1 MINGNTL
8 IIILCIIII
17 VLIYIHYKKT
27 ESYTIGSIDFSWRN
41 GMVDGVTKW
50 ILIGEFPSLEGDGTR
65 TITKEYTDPSLLK
78 NYTDVSVNLLKDTVF
93 DYKIST
99 GKVKLTL
106 YYNAK
111 DVNNKIAFKEFTV
124 NKDEITLTKSQL
136 TKVEGPEIKWP
147 NVADNLPEEGWYQI
161 QGRVREKT
169 WNGKNEYLSN
179 TRYIYYVDEN
189 NKLKTAGLMP
199 ERMDENHVPSI
210 QFSCSTLFY
219 LSYKNTTGK
228 DRGKSSAFQ
237 LQTVTGQKID
247 SDALKWCIVGED
259 KSITCSSVSKPEK
272 GVFKLYTEERGE
284 DNSHKNSY
292 PTFKTN
298 IIGKNP
304 GDDDTEGSYC
314 TVGIKM
320 VNNYI
325 KSSRETQKFQ
335 SVCNTSETK
344 DIIEDVNFVKFDIDK
359 IDNSITM
366 DQIYAAQDLL
376 GIKRDY
382 DMHHVNYKVAAKL
395 KDATT
400 QDEKDKINNAKGIL
414 TSIHGFFN
422 GSCNPKTYKTKI
434 AEKIT
439 ADKTRADFENKYSH
453 IVKGKDLPIGL
464 EQLPTF
470 YVHIPPDTKE
480 NQLEYKN
487 QGTKSKI
494 LINEN
499 TLKLSNNKSGTK
511 AGISGSIT
519 FFDNQTFQKKEGKER
534 SVVLVFSTS
543 SDVDMPQTLIDGK
556 LHQIIYPGS
565 FEEGTGIHRVAD
577 RSIWAK
583 GSIGVKEGKI
593 MVDGRMTELVVS
605 KYEWHIMIITQK
617 QTHEGDTYRGEVE
630 NNSRR
635 DATREFR
642 LDNAEDIGNQG
653 QTIIRK
659 RYRRFPEYATK
670 ITLISDKTVSSD
682 TPLFETQEEILEFT
696 TTENHPT
703 LLYPGIPDKISSV
716 TPCIDGMI
724 SSFAYFDVVLTKDE
738 ITYLTDYY
746 KAKKTD
752 SVLSKD
758 AIGESSGDASPTFKE
773 DSSTWTW
780 DNLNKKLKLNT
791 TIQNTDKVDDYSLI
805 ICDMNDN
812 YSASGLGLSWPNYKS
827 NDEIIN
833 ATPVHLLKYRIK
845 ASVNIQ
851 PNESVDIEL
860 VTDKLTMSVGN
871 HKFMAMIVRRRRLEG
886 IGTGTVKDEIL
897 VTRQETMPKVW
908 DFISKSK
915 AIKTNV
921 RNFYSKSGAKY
932 RYEIYA
938 NDNFSRLHK
947 GYSETPKIVIPLIA
961 YLKNDLD
968 EGKLEYGYVRE
979 EYNDRNQPEVDSPVK
994 VPVYNETTKKM
1005 ELSDK
1010 SFSLPDKD
1018 DVPRYTSSDTH
1029 KALIR
1034 YKADKSKF
1042 LNGNKT
1048 GIPNHTLFNT
1058 NGAYPYIDGN
1068 SKVYSYDGYHNF
1080 VWDDVLK
1087 TEPMFTIYSDSK
1099 IGKGIVF
1106 NYLDARFRINV
1117 TVKEILQSDNT
1128 STEIYK
1134 TNYTTFSNSKIP
1146 LPDEYNQTVL
1156 QSYGDDGG
1164 VEETNRR
1171 SDVRHSH
1178 QTMWQS
1184 VNTNLGAARHFWQI
1198 LPFNPKQPK
1207 YTSTTTVGVNTLVFS
1222 GVAWDWGGNEASYN
1236 YDDVYTGSEK
1246 LNSLESPKFETGA
1259 FSYSSLPERRKSET
1273 LYPIND
1279 IGDNPTRPVDRFR
1292 GKRAHE
1298 AFKQG
1303 QYGSSVSISDDI
1315 MVIGA
1320 PNTGKGKRMTLK
1332 VKDGTTNVIEFD
1344 SDGKPKNNI
1353 LTTKEIYE
1361 WENSGAAFIMKRDS
1375 KDGEWYNIDIIRG
1388 GNNGDRTGT
1397 AVSIDKGY
1405 IAITSPGDRDYIS
1418 SRKPGKDVIEWAIEN
1433 VDGITESMFY
1443 SDKKYKTEF
1452 TDAEKESPW
1461 EAIISS
1467 PMRSGGDDALGRRN
1481 VGKKQTIL
1489 FGYKDEN
1496 GRKIYADKFGVRYLD
1511 GDYDE
1516 VIDKDRTDFTDEEKL
1531 GDPWKMAFYGILP
1544 WDMDSMYDQYTD
1556 DKYSGYKNANGDRLW
1571 KHRDGFIRNIDIEG
1585 PPLVIPSGVDTAR
1598 DVYYL
1603 DMRGS
1608 PMVEDVN
1615 GEYVISLE
1623 NLKSEEKRKQILYDF
1638 KRKVVDRYDD
1648 DKTEY
1653 WSSKDVPLESMGSKQ
1668 MADKYESVRTYS
1680 SRGRGSVMFL
1690 RVNKYNEIEYFPD
1703 LVIDEH
1709 RGGKPFYGNGTGGFG
1724 ASVSICVQNDGSVL
1738 AAVGST
1744 RPHGKNNKTAENDV
1758 YIFKKSR
1765 TGKKFVKVKE
1775 LNVPA
1780 SGWNAYNSEFGA
1792 SVSIS
1797 EGKVLIGAPGLN
1809 EGKGAAF
1816 IYYMDPRNSYD
1827 WGTGKMITPKENDVY
1842 DDDYTFS
1849 ISLEKGDRFGAS
1861 VSFSNDVMAIGAPG
1875 KSMSSRSNQKLE
1887 NVGCVYIYDKLKD
1900 TEESKGKWAQ
1910 SFILPHINSRHTP
1923 SLSRYDLAD
1932 GLPSQTGKPGD
1943 DEINVIKTKA
1953 NEYNAEDYSNIKWYT
1968 TNDEEGEWMG
1978 GSNMMFGSSV
1988 SIDDGKLVVGA
1999 PNTMVYNNRSFEE
2012 DEASFTSGR
2021 NNTGRVTTY
2030 SRNAETGQWGID
2042 QRYQDV
2048 LGQAESI
2055 EQKSRFGTSVD
2066 VDSAGNQIAIGVPG
2080 YTPFYNRKENTG
2092 RAMVYSLANRLDRY
2106 REPEE
2111 RHFCHSMVRFVDK
2124 DNTSETAKKY
2134 NESDSPPS
2142 TILKNNDRI
2151 GPIDDEIEYMTI
2163 HSVGYD
2169 GIYKNG
2175 WNRGFNDCENM
2186 MPNTPPPPVPTF
2198 NKKLSV
2204 IVKTVTFKITD
2215 ITNLHESYSIQ
2226 LEREDGT
2233 VLKTQKIGK
2242 EDMKEVDEKGKS
2254 VREWKNGAWRWTTSD
2269 PTYKY
2274 IDSFT
2279 WEITEPSY
2287 KTYNY
2292 VIKLIYTDKASN
2304 TKDIITT
2311 STHTLEIKEV
2321 VGRCLGDIDSHCGIK
2336 YPYGGCQRQ
2345 GILKNAFRDKDL
2357 EYVTVSSKDDD
2368 DNNKYESFKNA
2379 AKALSEN
2386 PEILKKYKQK
2396 IMDVIKEPVKNS
2408 LLNLYRYD
2416 IELDDGTKVKPT
2428 TEMLYDDTGVWQP
2441 DWRYENWHIKEI
2453 YVKPENYMKDGKKYY
2468 YFDLY
2473 FRIGIQYTKRHGSVD
2488 WNDNVC
2494 DAKTD
2499 TGKFVEPDITIT
2511 PAVQLVTFD
2520 IKLRSM
2526 YGSYKVEAK
2535 LKNIANPDPSYTVSF
2550 HNTKGEQ
2557 VASHTFKSSDTEVT
2571 MEWPEQSG
2579 SGTKEYTV
2587 KLNGTTSSTASLFY
2601 CGGGRKSR
2609 VCDL

>member
-27 ESYTIGSIDFSWRN
+27 ESYTIESIDFSWRN
-41 GMVDGVTKW
+41 GKVDGVTKW

-78 NYTDVSVNLLKDTVF
+78 NYTDVSVNLLKDTLF
-93 DYKIST
+93 DYKISS

-111 DVNNKIAFKEFTV
+111 DVNNKIALKEFTV

-147 NVADNLPEEGWYQI
+147 SVADNLPEEGWYQI
-161 QGRVREKT
+161 EGRVRKKT
-169 WNGKNEYLSN
+169 WDGKNELLPK
-179 TRYIYYVDEN
+179 TARYIYYVDEN
-189 NKLKTAGLMP
+189 NKLKTAGLLKNYFGVESNYIP
-199 ERMDENHVPSI
+199 AIKFD
-210 QFSCSTLFY
+210 CSTLFY

-237 LQTVTGQKID
+237 LQTVMGQKID
-247 SDALKWCIVGED
+247 SDALKWCIVDED

-272 GVFKLYTEERGE
+272 GVFKLYTEEKGE
-284 DNSHKNSY
+284 DNSRKNSY

-304 GDDDTEGSYC
+304 DDDDTEGSYC
-314 TVGIKM
+314 TVGI
-320 VNNYI
+320 NPSEYN
-325 KSSRETQKFQ
+325 STGLRQTQKFQ
-335 SVCNTSETK
+335 PVCNTSETK
-344 DIIEDVNFVKFDIDK
+344 DIVEDVKFVKFDIDK

-366 DQIYAAQDLL
+366 DQIYDAQDLL
-376 GIKRDY
+376 GIGRNYNIADVNSKVSALMGERNWTKERNLTTINEAKR
-382 DMHHVNYKVAAKL
+382 
-395 KDATT
+395 
-400 QDEKDKINNAKGIL
+400 IL
-414 TSIHGFFN
+414 TSMHGFFN
-422 GSCNPKTYKTKI
+422 GSCNPKTYRTKI

-439 ADKTRADFENKYSH
+439 EERTRDDFLNKYSH

-464 EQLPTF
+464 AQLPTF
-470 YVHIPPDTKE
+470 YVHIPPATKE

-519 FFDNQTFQKKEGKER
+519 FFANQTFQKKEGKER

-543 SDVDMPQTLIDGK
+543 SDVDMPQTLIHGK
-556 LHQIIYPGS
+556 LNNIFYPGT
-565 FEEGTGIHRVAD
+565 FEEGTGIHRVTD
-577 RSIWAK
+577 RSIWAN

-605 KYEWHIMIITQK
+605 KHEWHIMIITQK
-617 QTHEGDTYRGEVE
+617 QTHKEENFRGEVK
-630 NNSRR
+630 NNPRR

-642 LDNAEDIGNQG
+642 LENAETGTADS
-653 QTIIRK
+653 RK
-659 RYRRFPEYATK
+659 RYKRFPEYATK
-670 ITLISDKTVSSD
+670 VTLISDKTVSSD

-703 LLYPGIPDKISSV
+703 LLYPGIPDKISMI

-752 SVLSKD
+752 SVLPKD
-758 AIGESSGDASPTFKE
+758 AIVESSDDSLPASPTFKE

-791 TIQNTDKVDDYSLI
+791 TIQNTDKADDYSLI

-812 YSASGLGLSWPNYKS
+812 YSADGLGLKWPNYKT

-833 ATPVHLLKYRIK
+833 ATPVHLLKYRVK

-860 VTDKLTMSVGN
+860 VTDKLILSVGN

-886 IGTGTVKDEIL
+886 IGTGKVKDEIL
-897 VTRQETMPKVW
+897 VTRQATMPKVW

-938 NDNFSRLHK
+938 NDNFSQV
-947 GYSETPKIVIPLIA
+947 PNDKIVIPLIA

-968 EGKLEYGYVRE
+968 EGKIEYGYVRE
-979 EYNDRNQPEVDSPVK
+979 EYNDRNQPEVDSPIK

-1018 DVPRYTSSDTH
+1018 DVPRYTSSDTY

-1034 YKADKSKF
+1034 RDENNSKF

-1048 GIPNHTLFNT
+1048 GIPLHTLFNT
-1058 NGAYPYIDGN
+1058 NGAYPYIEGN
-1068 SKVYSYDGYHNF
+1068 SKVYSYNGYHNF
-1080 VWDDVLK
+1080 KWDDVLK

-1134 TNYTTFSNSKIP
+1134 TNYTTFSNSKTP
-1146 LPDEYNQTVL
+1146 LPDVYNQTVL

-1164 VEETNRR
+1164 VAETNRR
-1171 SDVRHSH
+1171 SEVR
-1178 QTMWQS
+1178 QNYTDMWQS
-1184 VNTNLGAARHFWQI
+1184 VNTNLNAARHFWQI

-1222 GVAWDWGGNEASYN
+1222 GVAWDWGDNDSSYS

-1279 IGDNPTRPVDRFR
+1279 IGDNPTRPVDRGKR

-1332 VKDGTTNVIEFD
+1332 VKGGTTNVIEFD
-1344 SDGKPKNNI
+1344 SDGKRKNNI

-1405 IAITSPGDRDYIS
+1405 IAITSPGDRDYIT

-1467 PMRSGGDDALGRRN
+1467 LRGGSGGDDVLGN

-1531 GDPWKMAFYGILP
+1531 GDPWKMDFYGILP

-1603 DMRGS
+1603 DMGGS

-1615 GEYVISLE
+1615 GEYVISFE
-1623 NLKSEEKRKQILYDF
+1623 NLKPEEKQKQILYDF

-1648 DKTEY
+1648 DKTPF
-1653 WSSKDVPLESMGSKQ
+1653 WSSKDVPLESMGSRQ
-1668 MADKYESVRTYS
+1668 IADKYESVRTYS

-1690 RVNKYNEIEYFPD
+1690 HVNKYNEIEYFPD
-1703 LVIDEH
+1703 LVID
-1709 RGGKPFYGNGTGGFG
+1709 GGKPFYGNGTGGFG

-1775 LNVPA
+1775 LSVPA

-1816 IYYMDPRNSYD
+1816 IYYMNPRNSYD

-1875 KSMSSRSNQKLE
+1875 KSISKSNKKLE
-1887 NVGCVYIYDKLKD
+1887 NVGCVYIFDKLKD
-1900 TEESKGKWAQ
+1900 TEESKGKWSQ
-1910 SFILPHINSRHTP
+1910 SFILPHINSQSEPDLT
-1923 SLSRYDLAD
+1923 RYDLYD
-1932 GLPSQTGKPGD
+1932 GLPSQTGKD
-1943 DEINVIKTKA
+1943 DYGVSVIKTKA
-1953 NEYNAEDYSNIKWYT
+1953 NEYNAEDYANVKWGSD
-1968 TNDEEGEWMG
+1968 DEAKWMG

-1999 PNTMVYNNRSFEE
+1999 PNTMVYNNRSF
-2012 DEASFTSGR
+2012 DGNEASFTSGR
-2021 NNTGRVTTY
+2021 NYTGRVTTY
-2030 SRNAETGQWGID
+2030 SRNAETGQWRLD

-2055 EQKSRFGTSVD
+2055 ETKSRFGTSVD

-2092 RAMVYSLANRLDRY
+2092 RAMVYSLANTGRSTSY
-2106 REPEE
+2106 PPVKQY
-2111 RHFCHSMVRFVDK
+2111 CHSMVRFVDK
-2124 DNTSETAKKY
+2124 DNTSETAKQY
-2134 NESDSPPS
+2134 NDSNSPPS
-2142 TILKNNDRI
+2142 TILKNNERI

-2163 HSVGYD
+2163 HAFGRDARLGDV
-2169 GIYKNG
+2169 
-2175 WNRGFNDCENM
+2175 CENV
-2186 MPNTPPPPVPTF
+2186 MPNTQPPPAPTF
-2198 NKKLSV
+2198 TEDVSFLDKK
-2204 IVKTVTFKITD
+2204 VTFKITD
-2215 ITNLHESYSIQ
+2215 ITNANDKYSLQI
-2226 LEREDGT
+2226 EREDGT
-2233 VLKTQKIGK
+2233 VLKTK
-2242 EDMKEVDEKGKS
+2242 ELKVGE
-2254 VREWKNGAWRWTTSD
+2254 T
-2269 PTYKY
+2269 
-2274 IDSFT
+2274 SFT
-2279 WEITEPSY
+2279 WSHEESSLG
-2287 KTYNY
+2287 TYNY
-2292 VIKLIYTDKASN
+2292 VIKLIYKDKVYN
-2304 TKDIITT
+2304 EEDILKT
-2311 STHTLEIKEV
+2311 STHTLEIKSV
-2321 VGRCLGDIDSHCGIK
+2321 KGRCLKDWPRSSNCG
-2336 YPYGGCQRQ
+2336 
-2345 GILKNAFRDKDL
+2345 LKSCVNSTTGRRGRKEELDAAFRDKDKN
-2357 EYVTVSSKDDD
+2357 YYTISSENEDTFDTM
-2368 DNNKYESFKNA
+2368 
-2379 AKALSEN
+2379 AKARN
-2386 PEILKKYKQK
+2386 ALKNDKALLEKYKQK
-2396 IMDVIKEPVKNS
+2396 ILDLVNGVIKTKEFNSEYWGYWGNEKN
-2408 LLNLYRYD
+2408 L
-2416 IELDDGTKVKPT
+2416 T
-2428 TEMLYDDTGVWQP
+2428 TEEIYDDTGDRQP
-2441 DWRYENWHIKEI
+2441 RFRLEDSRITHIL
-2453 YVKPENYMKDGKKYY
+2453 VKPYEVLKTNPQSVGHERYCRVAKSSPMCKPVRNDPRK
-2468 YFDLY
+2468 FFFVLY
-2473 FRIGIQYTKRHGSVD
+2473 FRIKTRASVRHLESD
-2488 WNDNVC
+2488 C
-2494 DAKTD
+2494 DAATWVTQESPEPIIDINTD
-2499 TGKFVEPDITIT
+2499 GKAEEIFRD
-2511 PAVQLVTFD
+2511 D
-2520 IKLRSM
+2520 
-2526 YGSYKVEAK
+2526 
-2535 LKNIANPDPSYTVSF
+2535 DDDD
-2550 HNTKGEQ
+2550 
-2557 VASHTFKSSDTEVT
+2557 SSSL
-2571 MEWPEQSG
+2571 PPPPPPPPPP
-2579 SGTKEYTV
+2579 
-2587 KLNGTTSSTASLFY
+2587 TSS
-2601 CGGGRKSR
+2601 GRGGRGGR
-2609 VCDL
+2609 

>member
-27 ESYTIGSIDFSWRN
+27 ESYTIESIDFSWRN
-41 GMVDGVTKW
+41 GMVDSVTKW

-78 NYTDVSVNLLKDTVF
+78 NYTDVSVNFLKDTVF
-93 DYKIST
+93 DYKISN

-111 DVNNKIAFKEFTV
+111 DVNNKIALKEFTV

-147 NVADNLPEEGWYQI
+147 SVADNLPKEGWYQI
-161 QGRVREKT
+161 EGRVRQK
-169 WNGKNEYLSN
+169 NFINQNEYLSN

-199 ERMDENHVPSI
+199 QRMDENHVPSI

-228 DRGKSSAFQ
+228 DRGKSGAFQ
-237 LQTVTGQKID
+237 LQTVMGQKID

-272 GVFKLYTEERGE
+272 GAFKMYTEERGE
-284 DNSHKNSY
+284 DNSNKNYY

-304 GDDDTEGSYC
+304 DDDDTEGSYC

-344 DIIEDVNFVKFDIDK
+344 DIIEDVTFVKFDIDK

-382 DMHHVNYKVAAKL
+382 DMHHVNYNVAAKL

-439 ADKTRADFENKYSH
+439 ADKTRADFENEYSH

-470 YVHIPPDTKE
+470 YVHIPPATKE

-487 QGTKSKI
+487 QGTNSKI

-519 FFDNQTFQKKEGKER
+519 FFANQTFQKKEGKER

-543 SDVDMPQTLIDGK
+543 SDVDTPQTLIHGK
-556 LHQIIYPGS
+556 LHQIIYPGT
-565 FEEGTGIHRVAD
+565 FEEGTGIHRVTD

-583 GSIGVKEGKI
+583 GSIGVNEGKI

-617 QTHEGDTYRGEVE
+617 QTHEVETFRGEVE
-630 NNSRR
+630 NNLRR

-642 LDNAEDIGNQG
+642 LDNAESIGTGGATFIQ
-653 QTIIRK
+653 R

-703 LLYPGIPDKISSV
+703 LLYPGIPDKISMI

-752 SVLSKD
+752 SVIPKD

-780 DNLNKKLKLNT
+780 DNLNKKLKINT

-812 YSASGLGLSWPNYKS
+812 YSADGLGLTFPRYKS

-833 ATPVHLLKYRIK
+833 ATPVHLLKYRVK

-860 VTDKLTMSVGN
+860 VTDKLTLSVGN

-938 NDNFSRLHK
+938 NDNFSQV
-947 GYSETPKIVIPLIA
+947 PNDKIVIPLIA

-968 EGKLEYGYVRE
+968 EEKLEYGYVRE
-979 EYNDRNQPEVDSPVK
+979 EYNDRNQPEVDSPIK

-1034 YKADKSKF
+1034 YKVDKSKF

-1080 VWDDVLK
+1080 AWDDVLK

-1146 LPDEYNQTVL
+1146 LPDEYDYNVNGNTDEDIAENTRRTEVR
-1156 QSYGDDGG
+1156 QSH
-1164 VEETNRR
+1164 
-1171 SDVRHSH
+1171 SD
-1178 QTMWQS
+1178 MWQS

-1198 LPFNPKQPK
+1198 FPFNPKQPK

-1222 GVAWDWGGNEASYN
+1222 GVAWDWGGNDSSYN

-1279 IGDNPTRPVDRFR
+1279 IGDNPTRPVDRSF
-1292 GKRAHE
+1292 GKKAHE

-1388 GNNGDRTGT
+1388 GNHGDRVGT

-1405 IAITSPGDRDYIS
+1405 IAITSPGDQDHIT

-1467 PMRSGGDDALGRRN
+1467 PKGGSGGDDALSRHN

-1516 VIDKDRTDFTDEEKL
+1516 VIDKDRTNFTDEEKL
-1531 GDPWKMAFYGILP
+1531 GDPWKMTFYGVLP
-1544 WDMDSMYDQYTD
+1544 WDMDSMYSQYD
-1556 DKYSGYKNANGDRLW
+1556 ADKYTGYKNANGDRLW

-1585 PPLVIPSGVDTAR
+1585 PPLVIPSGGQDR

-1603 DMRGS
+1603 DMGGS

-1623 NLKSEEKRKQILYDF
+1623 NLKSEEKQNQILYDF

-1648 DKTEY
+1648 PKTPF
-1653 WSSKDVPLESMGSKQ
+1653 WTSKDVPLESMGSRQ
-1668 MADKYESVRTYS
+1668 IADKYESVRTYS

-1690 RVNKYNEIEYFPD
+1690 HFNKYNEIEYFPD
-1703 LVIDEH
+1703 LVIDEYK
-1709 RGGKPFYGNGTGGFG
+1709 GGKPFYGVGYGGFG
-1724 ASVSICVQNDGSVL
+1724 TSVSICVQNDGSVL

-1744 RPHGKNNKTAENDV
+1744 KPHGHLLSKNVV

-1765 TGKKFVKVKE
+1765 TGKKFAKIKE
-1775 LNVPA
+1775 LKGDA
-1780 SGWNAYNSEFGA
+1780 EFGA

-1816 IYYMDPRNSYD
+1816 IYYMNPRNSHD
-1827 WGTGKMITPKENDVY
+1827 WGSGKMITPKEDDVY

-1849 ISLEKGDRFGAS
+1849 ISLEEGDRFGAS

-1875 KSMSSRSNQKLE
+1875 KSISKSNQKIE

-1910 SFILPHINSRHTP
+1910 SFILPHINSRSGP
-1923 SLSRYDLAD
+1923 ELSRYDTLD
-1932 GLPSQTGKPGD
+1932 GLPSQTGKPGYGGI
-1943 DEINVIKTKA
+1943 EVIKTKK
-1953 NEYNAEDYSNIKWYT
+1953 NEYNTEDYANIKWNIT
-1968 TNDEEGEWMG
+1968 DDEMGEWMG

-1999 PNTMVYNNRSFEE
+1999 PNTMVYNNRSFEGN
-2012 DEASFTSGR
+2012 EASFTSGK
-2021 NNTGRVTTY
+2021 NYTGRVTTY
-2030 SRNAETGQWGID
+2030 SRNAETGQWVLD

-2055 EQKSRFGTSVD
+2055 ETKSRFGTSVD

-2092 RAMVYSLANRLDRY
+2092 RALVYSLANRKDTY
-2106 REPEE
+2106 RDPVVK
-2111 RHFCHSMVRFVDK
+2111 HYCHSMVRFVDK

-2142 TILKNNDRI
+2142 TILKNNERI

-2169 GIYKNG
+2169 AIPNKWGSYSGYK
-2175 WNRGFNDCENM
+2175 DCENM
-2186 MPNTPPPPVPTF
+2186 MPNIRPPPAPTF
-2198 NKKLSV
+2198 TKDVSF
-2204 IVKTVTFKITD
+2204 IVKTVTFKIAD
-2215 ITNLHESYSIQ
+2215 ITNHDESYRIQ
-2226 LEREDGT
+2226 IEREDGT
-2233 VLKTQKIGK
+2233 VLKTQKLGK
-2242 EDMKEVDEKGKS
+2242 KDVKDTKS
-2254 VREWKNGAWRWTTSD
+2254 VVDQKRGWVTENGERVYKNKT
-2269 PTYKY
+2269 TYKDN
-2274 IDSFT
+2274 IFT
-2279 WEITEPSY
+2279 VDHEESSY
-2287 KTYNY
+2287 ETFKY
-2292 VIKLIYTDKASN
+2292 VIKLIYTDINSN
-2304 TKDIITT
+2304 EDILINK
-2311 STHTLEIKEV
+2311 STHTLDLKKV
-2321 VGRCLGDIDSHCGIK
+2321 TGRCLGDIADHCGIK
-2336 YPYGGCQRQ
+2336 YPYGGCHSS
-2345 GILKNAFRDKDL
+2345 GLLKNAFRDEND
-2357 EYVTVSSKDDD
+2357 EYVTISSKDDE
-2368 DNNKYESFKNA
+2368 DNNKYESFENA
-2379 AKALSEN
+2379 SKALSKN

-2396 IMDVIKEPVKNS
+2396 IMDVIEEPVKNS
-2408 LLNLYRYD
+2408 LLNVYRYD
-2416 IELDDGTKVKPT
+2416 ITLDDGTSFKPT
-2428 TEMLYDDTGVWQP
+2428 TELLYDDTGNWQP
-2441 DWRYENWHIKEI
+2441 DWRYDNWHIREI
-2453 YVKPENYMKDGKKYY
+2453 YVKPESYMKYGKKYY

-2473 FRIGIQYTKRHGSVD
+2473 FRIGYQFTKRHGWTDV
-2488 WNDNVC
+2488 NDRVC
-2494 DAKTD
+2494 DAEKE
-2499 TGKFVEPDITIT
+2499 TGKFVEPDIKIT
-2511 PAVQLVTFD
+2511 SALKLVTFD
-2520 IKLRSM
+2520 IKLRSL
-2526 YGSYKVEAK
+2526 YGSYKVEAT
-2535 LKNIANPDPSYTVSF
+2535 LKNIVDPDPYYTVSF
-2550 HNTKGEQ
+2550 HKSTGEQ
-2557 VASHTFKSSDTEVT
+2557 VASHTFKSSDTEVK
-2571 MEWPEQSG
+2571 MEWPESG
-2579 SGTKEYTV
+2579 SRTKEYTV
-2587 KLNGTTSSTASLFY
+2587 KLNGTTSSTESLYY

-2609 VCDL
+2609 LCDL

>member
-27 ESYTIGSIDFSWRN
+27 ESYTIDSIDFSWRN

-93 DYKIST
+93 DYKISN

-111 DVNNKIAFKEFTV
+111 DVNNKIAVKEFTV

-147 NVADNLPEEGWYQI
+147 SVADNLPEEGWYQI
-161 QGRVREKT
+161 QGRVRQK
-169 WNGKNEYLSN
+169 NFINKNEYLTN

-199 ERMDENHVPSI
+199 QRMDENHVPSI

-237 LQTVTGQKID
+237 LQTVMGQKID

-272 GVFKLYTEERGE
+272 GAFKLYTEERGE
-284 DNSHKNSY
+284 DNSSKNYY

-304 GDDDTEGSYC
+304 DDDDTEGSYC

-344 DIIEDVNFVKFDIDK
+344 DIIEDVKFVKFDIDK
-359 IDNSITM
+359 LDNSITM

-382 DMHHVNYKVAAKL
+382 DMHDVNYKVAAKL

-400 QDEKDKINNAKGIL
+400 QDEKHKINNAKGIL

-470 YVHIPPDTKE
+470 YVHIPPATKE

-487 QGTKSKI
+487 QGTNSKI

-543 SDVDMPQTLIDGK
+543 SDVDTPQTLIHGK
-556 LHQIIYPGS
+556 LHQIIYPGT
-565 FEEGTGIHRVAD
+565 FEEGTGIHRATD

-617 QTHEGDTYRGEVE
+617 QTHEVDTFRGEVK
-630 NNSRR
+630 NNPRR

-642 LDNAEDIGNQG
+642 LDDAESIGPG
-653 QTIIRK
+653 GVTIIQR

-703 LLYPGIPDKISSV
+703 LLYPGIPDKISMI

-738 ITYLTDYY
+738 ITYLMDYY

-758 AIGESSGDASPTFKE
+758 AIVESSGDASPTFKE

-860 VTDKLTMSVGN
+860 VTDKLILSVGN

-915 AIKTNV
+915 AITTNV

-938 NDNFSRLHK
+938 NDNFSQV
-947 GYSETPKIVIPLIA
+947 PNDKIVIPLIA

-1029 KALIR
+1029 KRLIR

-1068 SKVYSYDGYHNF
+1068 SEVYSYDGYHNF

-1134 TNYTTFSNSKIP
+1134 TNYTTLSNSKIP
-1146 LPDEYNQTVL
+1146 LPDEYDYDVIDNI
-1156 QSYGDDGG
+1156 
-1164 VEETNRR
+1164 EETNRR
-1171 SDVRHSH
+1171 IEVRHSH

-1222 GVAWDWGGNEASYN
+1222 GVAWDWENNEASYN

-1246 LNSLESPKFETGA
+1246 LNSLESPKFETSA

-1279 IGDNPTRPVDRFR
+1279 IGDNPTRPVDRGKR

-1344 SDGKPKNNI
+1344 SDGKRKNNI

-1388 GNNGDRTGT
+1388 GNHGDRIGT

-1405 IAITSPGDRDYIS
+1405 IAITSPGDEDYIT

-1467 PMRSGGDDALGRRN
+1467 LRGSGGDDAFSRQN
-1481 VGKKQTIL
+1481 IGKKQTIL

-1516 VIDKDRTDFTDEEKL
+1516 VIDKDRTNFTDEEKL
-1531 GDPWKMAFYGILP
+1531 GDPWKMAFYGVLP

-1603 DMRGS
+1603 DMGGS

-1615 GEYVISLE
+1615 GEYVISFE
-1623 NLKSEEKRKQILYDF
+1623 NLKSEEKQNQILYDF

-1648 DKTEY
+1648 DKTEF

-1668 MADKYESVRTYS
+1668 IADKYKSVRTYS

-1690 RVNKYNEIEYFPD
+1690 HVNKYNEIEYFPD
-1703 LVIDEH
+1703 LVIDEY
-1709 RGGKPFYGNGTGGFG
+1709 RGGKPFYGNGNGGFG

-1744 RPHGKNNKTAENDV
+1744 RPHGKNNKTVENDV

-1775 LNVPA
+1775 LSVPA

-1849 ISLEKGDRFGAS
+1849 ISLEEGDRFGAS

-1875 KSMSSRSNQKLE
+1875 KSISKYPKPYSQKLE
-1887 NVGCVYIYDKLKD
+1887 NVGCVYIFDKLKD

-1910 SFILPHINSRHTP
+1910 SFILPFINSRHTP
-1923 SLSRYDLAD
+1923 ELGRYDLED
-1932 GLPSQTGKPGD
+1932 GLPSQTGKPGYD
-1943 DEINVIKTKA
+1943 RRTVIKTKA
-1953 NEYNAEDYSNIKWYT
+1953 NEYNAEDYANVKWGGGD
-1968 TNDEEGEWMG
+1968 DEDRWMG

-1999 PNTMVYNNRSFEE
+1999 PNTMVYNNRSFEG

-2021 NNTGRVTTY
+2021 NYTGRVTTY
-2030 SRNAETGQWGID
+2030 SRNAETGRWRLD
-2042 QRYQDV
+2042 QMYQDV

-2055 EQKSRFGTSVD
+2055 ETKSRFGTSVD

-2092 RAMVYSLANRLDRY
+2092 RAMVYSLANTNRRTSDPPVKQY
-2106 REPEE
+2106 
-2111 RHFCHSMVRFVDK
+2111 CHSMVRFVDK
-2124 DNTSETAKKY
+2124 DNTSETAKQY
-2134 NESDSPPS
+2134 NDSNSPPS
-2142 TILKNNDRI
+2142 TILKNNERI

-2163 HSVGYD
+2163 HAFGRD
-2169 GIYKNG
+2169 GI
-2175 WNRGFNDCENM
+2175 RGDVCENV
-2186 MPNTPPPPVPTF
+2186 MPNTQPPLAPTF
-2198 NKKLSV
+2198 TKDVSF
-2204 IVKTVTFKITD
+2204 IIKTVTFKITD
-2215 ITNLHESYSIQ
+2215 ITNANDKYSLQI
-2226 LEREDGT
+2226 ERGDGT
-2233 VLKTQKIGK
+2233 VLKTK
-2242 EDMKEVDEKGKS
+2242 ELKVGE
-2254 VREWKNGAWRWTTSD
+2254 T
-2269 PTYKY
+2269 
-2274 IDSFT
+2274 SFT
-2279 WEITEPSY
+2279 WSHEESSFG
-2287 KTYNY
+2287 TYNY
-2292 VIKLIYTDKASN
+2292 VIKLIYKDKDY
-2304 TKDIITT
+2304 KEEDISKT
-2311 STHTLEIKEV
+2311 STHTLELKHV
-2321 VGRCLGDIDSHCGIK
+2321 TGRCLVDDIAVHCGIK
-2336 YPYGGCQRQ
+2336 YPYGGCHSS
-2345 GILKNAFRDKDL
+2345 GLLKSAFRDEND
-2357 EYVTVSSKDDD
+2357 EYVTVSSKDDK
-2368 DNNKYESFKNA
+2368 DNNKYESFDDA
-2379 AKALSEN
+2379 AKALNKN

-2396 IMDVIKEPVKNS
+2396 IMDVIEEPVKNS
-2408 LLNLYRYD
+2408 LLNVYRYD
-2416 IELDDGTKVKPT
+2416 IKRDDGTSFKPT
-2428 TEMLYDDTGVWQP
+2428 VEILYDDTGDWQP
-2441 DWRYENWHIKEI
+2441 DWRYDNWHIREI

-2473 FRIGIQYTKRHGSVD
+2473 FRIGYQFTKRHGYVD
-2488 WNDNVC
+2488 ANDRVC
-2494 DAKTD
+2494 DASKETK
-2499 TGKFVEPDITIT
+2499 KFVEPDIKIT
-2511 PAVQLVTFD
+2511 KALKPVTFD
-2520 IKLRSM
+2520 IKLRSL
-2526 YGSYKVEAK
+2526 YGKYKVEAT
-2535 LKNIANPDPSYTVSF
+2535 LKNIVDPDPYYTVSF
-2550 HNTKGEQ
+2550 HNKKGEQ

-2571 MEWPEQSG
+2571 MEWPESRN
-2579 SGTKEYTV
+2579 GTREYTV
-2587 KLNGTTSSTASLFY
+2587 KLNGATHSTESLYY

-2609 VCDL
+2609 LCDL

>member
-27 ESYTIGSIDFSWRN
+27 ESYTIDSIDFSWRN
-41 GMVDGVTKW
+41 GKVDGVTKW

-78 NYTDVSVNLLKDTVF
+78 NYTDVSVNLLKDTLF
-93 DYKIST
+93 DYKISS

-111 DVNNKIAFKEFTV
+111 DVNNKIALKEFTV

-147 NVADNLPEEGWYQI
+147 SVADNLPEEGWYQI
-161 QGRVREKT
+161 EGRVRKKT
-169 WNGKNEYLSN
+169 WDGKNELLPK
-179 TRYIYYVDEN
+179 TARYIYYVDEN
-189 NKLKTAGLMP
+189 NKLKTAGLLKNYFGVESNYIP
-199 ERMDENHVPSI
+199 AIKFD
-210 QFSCSTLFY
+210 CSTLFY

-237 LQTVTGQKID
+237 LQTVMGQKID
-247 SDALKWCIVGED
+247 SDALKWCIVDED

-272 GVFKLYTEERGE
+272 GVFKLYTEEKGE
-284 DNSHKNSY
+284 DNSRKNSY

-304 GDDDTEGSYC
+304 DDDDTEGSYC
-314 TVGIKM
+314 TVGINPSEY
-320 VNNYI
+320 NNTGL
-325 KSSRETQKFQ
+325 RQTQKFQ
-335 SVCNTSETK
+335 PVCNTSETK
-344 DIIEDVNFVKFDIDK
+344 DIVEDVKFVKFDIDK

-366 DQIYAAQDLL
+366 DQIYDAQDLL
-376 GIKRDY
+376 GIGRNYNIADVNSKVSALMGERNWTKERNLTTINEAKR
-382 DMHHVNYKVAAKL
+382 
-395 KDATT
+395 
-400 QDEKDKINNAKGIL
+400 IL
-414 TSIHGFFN
+414 TSMHGFFN
-422 GSCNPKTYKTKI
+422 GSCNPKTYRTKI

-439 ADKTRADFENKYSH
+439 EERTRDDFLNKYSH

-464 EQLPTF
+464 AQLPTF
-470 YVHIPPDTKE
+470 YVHIPPATKE

-519 FFDNQTFQKKEGKER
+519 FFANQTFQKKEGKER

-543 SDVDMPQTLIDGK
+543 SDVDMPQTLIHGK
-556 LHQIIYPGS
+556 LNNIFYPGT
-565 FEEGTGIHRVAD
+565 FEEGTGIHRVTD
-577 RSIWAK
+577 RSIWAN

-605 KYEWHIMIITQK
+605 KHEWHIMIITQK
-617 QTHEGDTYRGEVE
+617 QTHKEENFRGEVK
-630 NNSRR
+630 NNPRR

-642 LDNAEDIGNQG
+642 LENAETGTADS
-653 QTIIRK
+653 RK
-659 RYRRFPEYATK
+659 RYKRFPEYATK
-670 ITLISDKTVSSD
+670 VTLISDKTVSSD

-703 LLYPGIPDKISSV
+703 LLYPGIPDKISMI

-752 SVLSKD
+752 SVLPKD
-758 AIGESSGDASPTFKE
+758 AIVESSDDSLPASPTFKE

-791 TIQNTDKVDDYSLI
+791 TIQNTDKADDYSLI

-812 YSASGLGLSWPNYKS
+812 YSADGLGLKWPNYKT

-833 ATPVHLLKYRIK
+833 ATPVHLLKYRVK

-860 VTDKLTMSVGN
+860 VTDKLILSVGN

-897 VTRQETMPKVW
+897 VTRQEKMPKVW

-938 NDNFSRLHK
+938 NDNFSQV
-947 GYSETPKIVIPLIA
+947 PNDKIVIPLIA

-979 EYNDRNQPEVDSPVK
+979 EYNDRFQPEVDSPVK

-1018 DVPRYTSSDTH
+1018 DVPRYTDSDTY

-1034 YKADKSKF
+1034 RDENNSKF

-1058 NGAYPYIDGN
+1058 NGTYPYIDGN
-1068 SKVYSYDGYHNF
+1068 SEVYSYDGYHNF
-1080 VWDDVLK
+1080 AWDDVLK

-1134 TNYTTFSNSKIP
+1134 TNYTTFSNSKTP
-1146 LPDEYNQTVL
+1146 LPDEYDYNVN
-1156 QSYGDDGG
+1156 GNI
-1164 VEETNRR
+1164 EETNRR
-1171 SDVRHSH
+1171 IEVRQSH

-1222 GVAWDWGGNEASYN
+1222 GVAFDWGDNDSSYN

-1279 IGDNPTRPVDRFR
+1279 IGDNPTRPVDRGKR

-1344 SDGKPKNNI
+1344 SDGKRKNNI

-1467 PMRSGGDDALGRRN
+1467 LRGGSGGDDVLGN

-1531 GDPWKMAFYGILP
+1531 GDPWKMDFYGILP

-1603 DMRGS
+1603 DMGGS

-1615 GEYVISLE
+1615 GEYVISFE
-1623 NLKSEEKRKQILYDF
+1623 NLKPEEKQKQILYDF

-1648 DKTEY
+1648 DKTPF
-1653 WSSKDVPLESMGSKQ
+1653 WSSKDVPLESMGSRQ
-1668 MADKYESVRTYS
+1668 IADKYESVRTYS

-1690 RVNKYNEIEYFPD
+1690 HVNKYNEIEYFPD
-1703 LVIDEH
+1703 LVID
-1709 RGGKPFYGNGTGGFG
+1709 GGKPFYGNGTGGFG
-1724 ASVSICVQNDGSVL
+1724 ASVSICFQNDGSVL

-1744 RPHGKNNKTAENDV
+1744 RPHGKKNKTAENDV

-1775 LNVPA
+1775 LSVPA

-1816 IYYMDPRNSYD
+1816 IYYMNPRNSYD

-1875 KSMSSRSNQKLE
+1875 KSISKSNQKLE
-1887 NVGCVYIYDKLKD
+1887 NVGCVYIFDKLKD
-1900 TEESKGKWAQ
+1900 TEESKGKWSQ
-1910 SFILPHINSRHTP
+1910 SFILPHINSQSEPDLT
-1923 SLSRYDLAD
+1923 RYDLYD
-1932 GLPSQTGKPGD
+1932 GLPSQTGKD
-1943 DEINVIKTKA
+1943 DYGVSVIKTKA
-1953 NEYNAEDYSNIKWYT
+1953 NEYNAEDYANVKWGSD
-1968 TNDEEGEWMG
+1968 DEAKWMG

-1999 PNTMVYNNRSFEE
+1999 PNTMVYNNRSF
-2012 DEASFTSGR
+2012 DGNEASFTSGR
-2021 NNTGRVTTY
+2021 NYTGRVTTY
-2030 SRNAETGQWGID
+2030 SRNAETGQWRLD

-2055 EQKSRFGTSVD
+2055 ETKSRFGTSVD

-2092 RAMVYSLANRLDRY
+2092 RAMVYSLANTGRSTSY
-2106 REPEE
+2106 PPVKQY
-2111 RHFCHSMVRFVDK
+2111 CHSMVRFVDK
-2124 DNTSETAKKY
+2124 DNTSETAKQY
-2134 NESDSPPS
+2134 NDSNSPPS
-2142 TILKNNDRI
+2142 TILKNNERI

-2163 HSVGYD
+2163 HAFGRDARLGDV
-2169 GIYKNG
+2169 
-2175 WNRGFNDCENM
+2175 CENV
-2186 MPNTPPPPVPTF
+2186 MPNTQPPPAPTF
-2198 NKKLSV
+2198 TEDVSFLDKK
-2204 IVKTVTFKITD
+2204 VTFKITD
-2215 ITNLHESYSIQ
+2215 ITNANDKYSLQI
-2226 LEREDGT
+2226 EREDGT
-2233 VLKTQKIGK
+2233 VLKTK
-2242 EDMKEVDEKGKS
+2242 ELKVGE
-2254 VREWKNGAWRWTTSD
+2254 T
-2269 PTYKY
+2269 
-2274 IDSFT
+2274 SFT
-2279 WEITEPSY
+2279 WSHEESSLG
-2287 KTYNY
+2287 TYNY
-2292 VIKLIYTDKASN
+2292 VIKLIYKDKVYN
-2304 TKDIITT
+2304 EEDILKT
-2311 STHTLEIKEV
+2311 STHTLEIKSV
-2321 VGRCLGDIDSHCGIK
+2321 KGRCLKDWPRSSNCG
-2336 YPYGGCQRQ
+2336 
-2345 GILKNAFRDKDL
+2345 LKSCVNSTTGRRGRKEELDAAFRDKDKN
-2357 EYVTVSSKDDD
+2357 YYTISSENEDTFDTM
-2368 DNNKYESFKNA
+2368 
-2379 AKALSEN
+2379 AKARN
-2386 PEILKKYKQK
+2386 ALKNDKALLEKYKQK
-2396 IMDVIKEPVKNS
+2396 ILDLVNGVIKTKEFNSEYWGYWGNEKN
-2408 LLNLYRYD
+2408 L
-2416 IELDDGTKVKPT
+2416 T
-2428 TEMLYDDTGVWQP
+2428 TEEIYDDTGDRQP
-2441 DWRYENWHIKEI
+2441 RFRLEDSRITHIL
-2453 YVKPENYMKDGKKYY
+2453 VKPYEVLKTNPQSVGHERYCRVAKSSPMCKPVRNDPRK
-2468 YFDLY
+2468 FFFVLY
-2473 FRIGIQYTKRHGSVD
+2473 FRIKTRASVRHLESD
-2488 WNDNVC
+2488 C
-2494 DAKTD
+2494 DAATWVTQESPEPIIDINTD
-2499 TGKFVEPDITIT
+2499 GKAEEIFRD
-2511 PAVQLVTFD
+2511 D
-2520 IKLRSM
+2520 
-2526 YGSYKVEAK
+2526 
-2535 LKNIANPDPSYTVSF
+2535 DDDD
-2550 HNTKGEQ
+2550 
-2557 VASHTFKSSDTEVT
+2557 SSSL
-2571 MEWPEQSG
+2571 PPPPPPPPPP
-2579 SGTKEYTV
+2579 
-2587 KLNGTTSSTASLFY
+2587 TSS
-2601 CGGGRKSR
+2601 GRGGRGGR
-2609 VCDL
+2609 

>member
-27 ESYTIGSIDFSWRN
+27 ESYTIDSIDFSWRN

-78 NYTDVSVNLLKDTVF
+78 NYTDVSVNFLKDTVF
-93 DYKIST
+93 DYKISN

-111 DVNNKIAFKEFTV
+111 NVNNKIALKEFTV

-147 NVADNLPEEGWYQI
+147 SVADNLPEEGWYQI
-161 QGRVREKT
+161 EGRT
-169 WNGKNEYLSN
+169 YSTNDQGKNAWLPK
-179 TRYIYYVDEN
+179 TARYIYYVDEN
-189 NKLKTAGLMP
+189 NKLKTAGLSKNYFGVESNYIP
-199 ERMDENHVPSI
+199 AIKFD
-210 QFSCSTLFY
+210 CSTLFY

-237 LQTVTGQKID
+237 LQTVMGQKID
-247 SDALKWCIVGED
+247 SDALKWCIVDED

-272 GVFKLYTEERGE
+272 GVFKLYTEEKGT
-284 DNSHKNSY
+284 KNKVNTLFNYSS
-292 PTFKTN
+292 FKHE

-304 GDDDTEGSYC
+304 DDDDTEGSYC
-314 TVGIKM
+314 TVGI
-320 VNNYI
+320 NPSEDN
-325 KSSRETQKFQ
+325 STGLRQTQKFQ
-335 SVCNTSETK
+335 PVCNTSETK
-344 DIIEDVNFVKFDIDK
+344 NIVEDVKFVKFDIDK

-366 DQIYAAQDLL
+366 DQIYDAQDLL
-376 GIKRDY
+376 GIGRNY
-382 DMHHVNYKVAAKL
+382 DMADVNSKVSALMRERNWTKERNLTTINEAKR
-395 KDATT
+395 
-400 QDEKDKINNAKGIL
+400 IL
-414 TSIHGFFN
+414 TSMHGFFN
-422 GSCNPKTYKTKI
+422 GSCNPKTYRTKI

-439 ADKTRADFENKYSH
+439 EERTRDDFLNKYSH

-464 EQLPTF
+464 AQLPTF
-470 YVHIPPDTKE
+470 YVHIPPATKE

-519 FFDNQTFQKKEGKER
+519 FFANQTFQKKEGKER

-543 SDVDMPQTLIDGK
+543 SDVDTPQTLIHCK
-556 LHQIIYPGS
+556 LHQIIYPGT
-565 FEEGTGIHRVAD
+565 FEEGTGIHRATD

-605 KYEWHIMIITQK
+605 KHEWHIMIITQK
-617 QTHEGDTYRGEVE
+617 QTHEVDTFRGEVE
-630 NNSRR
+630 NNPRR

-642 LDNAEDIGNQG
+642 LDDAESIGPG
-653 QTIIRK
+653 GVTIIKK

-703 LLYPGIPDKISSV
+703 LLYPGIPDKISMI

-752 SVLSKD
+752 SVLPKD
-758 AIGESSGDASPTFKE
+758 AIVESSDDSASPTFKE

-791 TIQNTDKVDDYSLI
+791 TIQNTDKADDYSLI

-812 YSASGLGLSWPNYKS
+812 YSADGLGLSWPRYKS

-833 ATPVHLLKYRIK
+833 ATPVHLLKYRVK

-851 PNESVDIEL
+851 SNESVDIEL
-860 VTDKLTMSVGN
+860 VTDKLILSVGN

-915 AIKTNV
+915 AITTNV

-938 NDNFSRLHK
+938 NDNFSQVPRD
-947 GYSETPKIVIPLIA
+947 KIVIPLIA

-968 EGKLEYGYVRE
+968 EEKLEYGYVRE
-979 EYNDRNQPEVDSPVK
+979 EFNDRNQPEVDSPVK

-1146 LPDEYNQTVL
+1146 LPDEYDYDVIDN
-1156 QSYGDDGG
+1156 

-1171 SDVRHSH
+1171 IDVRHSH

-1279 IGDNPTRPVDRFR
+1279 IGDNPTRPVDRGKR

-1388 GNNGDRTGT
+1388 GNHGDRTGT

-1405 IAITSPGDRDYIS
+1405 IAITSPGDEEYIT

-1467 PMRSGGDDALGRRN
+1467 PVRSGGDDALSRRN
-1481 VGKKQTIL
+1481 IGKKQTIL

-1531 GDPWKMAFYGILP
+1531 GDPWKMAFYGVLP
-1544 WDMDSMYDQYTD
+1544 WDMDNMYDTYRSQYTD
-1556 DKYSGYKNANGDRLW
+1556 DKYTGYKNANGDRLW

-1585 PPLVIPSGVDTAR
+1585 SPLVIPSGVDTAR

-1603 DMRGS
+1603 DMGGS

-1615 GEYVISLE
+1615 GEYVISFE
-1623 NLKSEEKRKQILYDF
+1623 NLKSEEKQKQILYDF

-1648 DKTEY
+1648 DKTQF
-1653 WSSKDVPLESMGSKQ
+1653 WSDKDVPLESMGSKQ
-1668 MADKYESVRTYS
+1668 MADKYESIRTYS
-1680 SRGRGSVMFL
+1680 SRGLGSVMFL
-1690 RVNKYNEIEYFPD
+1690 HVNKYNEIEYFPD

-1738 AAVGST
+1738 AVVGST
-1744 RPHGKNNKTAENDV
+1744 RPHGRNNKTAENDV

-1765 TGKKFVKVKE
+1765 TGKKFVKIKQ
-1775 LNVPA
+1775 LSVPA
-1780 SGWNAYNSEFGA
+1780 SGWNEYNSEFGA

-1875 KSMSSRSNQKLE
+1875 KSISKSNQKLE
-1887 NVGCVYIYDKLKD
+1887 NVGCVYIFDKLKD

-1910 SFILPHINSRHTP
+1910 SFILPHINSLYELELTRFH
-1923 SLSRYDLAD
+1923 LDG
-1932 GLPSQTGKPGD
+1932 GLPSQTGKD
-1943 DEINVIKTKA
+1943 DYGVSVIKTKA
-1953 NEYNAEDYSNIKWYT
+1953 NEYNAEDYANVKWGSG
-1968 TNDEEGEWMG
+1968 DEAKWMG

-1999 PNTMVYNNRSFEE
+1999 PNTMVYNNRSF
-2012 DEASFTSGR
+2012 DGNEASFTSGR
-2021 NNTGRVTTY
+2021 NYTGRVTTY
-2030 SRNAETGQWGID
+2030 SRNAETGQWRLD

-2055 EQKSRFGTSVD
+2055 ETKSRFGTSVD

-2092 RAMVYSLANRLDRY
+2092 RAMVYSLANTGRSSSY
-2106 REPEE
+2106 PPVKQY
-2111 RHFCHSMVRFVDK
+2111 CHSMVRFVDK
-2124 DNTSETAKKY
+2124 DNKSETAKQY
-2134 NESDSPPS
+2134 NDSNSPPS
-2142 TILKNNDRI
+2142 TILKNNERI

-2163 HSVGYD
+2163 HAFGRDARLGDV
-2169 GIYKNG
+2169 
-2175 WNRGFNDCENM
+2175 CENV
-2186 MPNTPPPPVPTF
+2186 MPNTQPPPAPTF
-2198 NKKLSV
+2198 TEDVSFLDKK
-2204 IVKTVTFKITD
+2204 VTFKITD
-2215 ITNLHESYSIQ
+2215 ITNANDKYSLQI
-2226 LEREDGT
+2226 ERGDGT
-2233 VLKTQKIGK
+2233 VLKTK
-2242 EDMKEVDEKGKS
+2242 ELKVGE
-2254 VREWKNGAWRWTTSD
+2254 T
-2269 PTYKY
+2269 
-2274 IDSFT
+2274 SFT
-2279 WEITEPSY
+2279 WSHEESSLG
-2287 KTYNY
+2287 TYNY
-2292 VIKLIYTDKASN
+2292 VIKLIYKDKVYN
-2304 TKDIITT
+2304 EEDILKT
-2311 STHTLEIKEV
+2311 STHPLEIKTIK
-2321 VGRCLGDIDSHCGIK
+2321 GRCLKDSSSSSNCG
-2336 YPYGGCQRQ
+2336 
-2345 GILKNAFRDKDL
+2345 LKSCVNTTTGRRGRKEELDAAFRDKDQN
-2357 EYVTVSSKDDD
+2357 YYKVSSENEDTFDTM
-2368 DNNKYESFKNA
+2368 
-2379 AKALSEN
+2379 AKARN
-2386 PEILKKYKQK
+2386 ALKNDKALLEKYKQK
-2396 IMDVIKEPVKNS
+2396 ILDLVNGVIKTKEFNSEYWGYWGNDKN
-2408 LLNLYRYD
+2408 L
-2416 IELDDGTKVKPT
+2416 T
-2428 TEMLYDDTGVWQP
+2428 TEEIYDDTGDRQP
-2441 DWRYENWHIKEI
+2441 WFRFDDARITHIL
-2453 YVKPENYMKDGKKYY
+2453 VKPYEVLKTNPQSVGIERYCRSNKSSSRCKPVRNDPRK
-2468 YFDLY
+2468 FFFVLY
-2473 FRIGIQYTKRHGSVD
+2473 FRIKTRYSVRHLEGD
-2488 WNDNVC
+2488 C
-2494 DAKTD
+2494 DAATWVTPESPEPIID
-2499 TGKFVEPDITIT
+2499 INIDGKAEEIVRDDDDDDSSSLALP
-2511 PAVQLVTFD
+2511 PPPPPP
-2520 IKLRSM
+2520 RS
-2526 YGSYKVEAK
+2526 
-2535 LKNIANPDPSYTVSF
+2535 
-2550 HNTKGEQ
+2550 
-2557 VASHTFKSSDTEVT
+2557 
-2571 MEWPEQSG
+2571 
-2579 SGTKEYTV
+2579 
-2587 KLNGTTSSTASLFY
+2587 
-2601 CGGGRKSR
+2601 R
-2609 VCDL
+2609 

>member
-27 ESYTIGSIDFSWRN
+27 ESYTIESIDFSWRN
-41 GMVDGVTKW
+41 GKVDGVTKW

-78 NYTDVSVNLLKDTVF
+78 NYTDVSVNLLKDTLF
-93 DYKIST
+93 DYKISS

-111 DVNNKIAFKEFTV
+111 DVNNKIALKEFTV

-147 NVADNLPEEGWYQI
+147 SVADNLPEEGWYQI
-161 QGRVREKT
+161 EGRVRKKT
-169 WNGKNEYLSN
+169 WDGKNELLPK
-179 TRYIYYVDEN
+179 TARYIYYVDEN
-189 NKLKTAGLMP
+189 NKLKTAGLLKNYFGVESNYIP
-199 ERMDENHVPSI
+199 AIKFD
-210 QFSCSTLFY
+210 CSTLFY

-237 LQTVTGQKID
+237 LQTVMGQKID
-247 SDALKWCIVGED
+247 SDALKWCIVDED

-272 GVFKLYTEERGE
+272 GVFKLYTEEKGE
-284 DNSHKNSY
+284 DNSRKNSY

-304 GDDDTEGSYC
+304 DDDDTEGSYC
-314 TVGIKM
+314 TVGI
-320 VNNYI
+320 NPSEYN
-325 KSSRETQKFQ
+325 STGLRQTQKFQ
-335 SVCNTSETK
+335 PVCNTSETK
-344 DIIEDVNFVKFDIDK
+344 DIVEDVKFVKFDIDK

-366 DQIYAAQDLL
+366 DQIYDAQDLL
-376 GIKRDY
+376 GIGRNYNIADVNSKVSALMGERNWTKERNLTTINEAKR
-382 DMHHVNYKVAAKL
+382 
-395 KDATT
+395 
-400 QDEKDKINNAKGIL
+400 IL
-414 TSIHGFFN
+414 TSMHGFFN
-422 GSCNPKTYKTKI
+422 GSCNPKTYRTKI

-439 ADKTRADFENKYSH
+439 EERTRDDFLNKYSH

-464 EQLPTF
+464 AQLPTF
-470 YVHIPPDTKE
+470 YVHIPPATKE

-519 FFDNQTFQKKEGKER
+519 FFANQTFQKKEGKER

-543 SDVDMPQTLIDGK
+543 SDVDMPQTLIHGK
-556 LHQIIYPGS
+556 LNNIFYPGT
-565 FEEGTGIHRVAD
+565 FEEGTGIHRVTD
-577 RSIWAK
+577 RSIWAN

-605 KYEWHIMIITQK
+605 KHEWHIMIITQK
-617 QTHEGDTYRGEVE
+617 QTHKEENFRGEVK
-630 NNSRR
+630 NNPRR

-642 LDNAEDIGNQG
+642 LENAETGTADS
-653 QTIIRK
+653 RK
-659 RYRRFPEYATK
+659 RYKRFPEYATK
-670 ITLISDKTVSSD
+670 VTLISDKTVSSD

-703 LLYPGIPDKISSV
+703 LLYPGIPDKISMI

-752 SVLSKD
+752 SVLPKD
-758 AIGESSGDASPTFKE
+758 AIVESSDDSLPASPTFKE

-791 TIQNTDKVDDYSLI
+791 TIQNTDKADDYSLI

-812 YSASGLGLSWPNYKS
+812 YSADGLGLKWPNYKT

-833 ATPVHLLKYRIK
+833 ATPVHLLKYRVK

-860 VTDKLTMSVGN
+860 VTDKLILSVGN

-886 IGTGTVKDEIL
+886 IGTGKVKDEIL
-897 VTRQETMPKVW
+897 VTRQATMPKVW

-938 NDNFSRLHK
+938 NDNFSQV
-947 GYSETPKIVIPLIA
+947 PNDKIVIPLIA

-968 EGKLEYGYVRE
+968 EGKIEYGYVRE
-979 EYNDRNQPEVDSPVK
+979 EYNDRNQPEVDSPIK

-1018 DVPRYTSSDTH
+1018 DVPRYTDSDTY

-1034 YKADKSKF
+1034 RDENNSKF

-1048 GIPNHTLFNT
+1048 GIPLHTLFNT
-1058 NGAYPYIDGN
+1058 NGAYPYIEGN
-1068 SKVYSYDGYHNF
+1068 SKVYSYNGYHNF
-1080 VWDDVLK
+1080 KWDDVLK

-1134 TNYTTFSNSKIP
+1134 TNYTTFSNSKTP
-1146 LPDEYNQTVL
+1146 LPDVYNQTVL

-1164 VEETNRR
+1164 VAETNRR
-1171 SDVRHSH
+1171 SEVR
-1178 QTMWQS
+1178 QNYTDMWQS
-1184 VNTNLGAARHFWQI
+1184 VNTNLNAARHFWQI

-1222 GVAWDWGGNEASYN
+1222 GVAWDWGDNDSSYS

-1279 IGDNPTRPVDRFR
+1279 IGDNPTRPVDRGKR

-1332 VKDGTTNVIEFD
+1332 VKGGTTNVIEFD
-1344 SDGKPKNNI
+1344 SDGKRKNNI

-1405 IAITSPGDRDYIS
+1405 IAITSPGDRDYIT

-1467 PMRSGGDDALGRRN
+1467 LRGGSGGDDVLGN

-1531 GDPWKMAFYGILP
+1531 GDPWKMDFYGILP

-1603 DMRGS
+1603 DMGGS

-1615 GEYVISLE
+1615 GEYVISFE
-1623 NLKSEEKRKQILYDF
+1623 NLKPEEKQKQILYDF

-1648 DKTEY
+1648 DKTPF
-1653 WSSKDVPLESMGSKQ
+1653 WSSKDVPLESMGSRQ
-1668 MADKYESVRTYS
+1668 IADKYESVRTYS

-1690 RVNKYNEIEYFPD
+1690 HVNKYNEIEYFPD
-1703 LVIDEH
+1703 LVID
-1709 RGGKPFYGNGTGGFG
+1709 GGKPFYGNGTGGFG

-1775 LNVPA
+1775 LSVPA

-1816 IYYMDPRNSYD
+1816 IYYMNPRNSYD

-1875 KSMSSRSNQKLE
+1875 KSISKSNKKLE
-1887 NVGCVYIYDKLKD
+1887 NVGCVYIFDKLKD
-1900 TEESKGKWAQ
+1900 TEESKGKWSQ
-1910 SFILPHINSRHTP
+1910 SFILPHINSQSEPDLT
-1923 SLSRYDLAD
+1923 RYDLYD
-1932 GLPSQTGKPGD
+1932 GLPSQTGKD
-1943 DEINVIKTKA
+1943 DYGVSVIKTKA
-1953 NEYNAEDYSNIKWYT
+1953 NEYNAEDYANVKWGSD
-1968 TNDEEGEWMG
+1968 DEAKWMG

-1999 PNTMVYNNRSFEE
+1999 PNTMVYNNRSF
-2012 DEASFTSGR
+2012 DGNEASFTSGR
-2021 NNTGRVTTY
+2021 NYTGRVTTY
-2030 SRNAETGQWGID
+2030 SRNAETGQWRLD

-2055 EQKSRFGTSVD
+2055 ETKSRFGTSVD

-2092 RAMVYSLANRLDRY
+2092 RAMVYSLANTGRSTSY
-2106 REPEE
+2106 PPVKQY
-2111 RHFCHSMVRFVDK
+2111 CHSMVRFVDK
-2124 DNTSETAKKY
+2124 DNTSETAKQY
-2134 NESDSPPS
+2134 NDSNSPPS
-2142 TILKNNDRI
+2142 TILKNNERI

-2163 HSVGYD
+2163 HAFGRDARLGDV
-2169 GIYKNG
+2169 
-2175 WNRGFNDCENM
+2175 CENV
-2186 MPNTPPPPVPTF
+2186 MPNTQPPPAPTF
-2198 NKKLSV
+2198 TEDVSFLDKK
-2204 IVKTVTFKITD
+2204 VTFKITD
-2215 ITNLHESYSIQ
+2215 ITNANDKYSLQI
-2226 LEREDGT
+2226 EREDGT
-2233 VLKTQKIGK
+2233 VLKTK
-2242 EDMKEVDEKGKS
+2242 ELKVGE
-2254 VREWKNGAWRWTTSD
+2254 T
-2269 PTYKY
+2269 
-2274 IDSFT
+2274 SFT
-2279 WEITEPSY
+2279 WSHEESSLG
-2287 KTYNY
+2287 TYNY
-2292 VIKLIYTDKASN
+2292 VIKLIYKDKVYN
-2304 TKDIITT
+2304 EEDILKT
-2311 STHTLEIKEV
+2311 STHTLEIKSV
-2321 VGRCLGDIDSHCGIK
+2321 KGRCLKDWPRSSNCG
-2336 YPYGGCQRQ
+2336 
-2345 GILKNAFRDKDL
+2345 LKSCVNSTTGRRGRKEELDAAFRDKDKN
-2357 EYVTVSSKDDD
+2357 YYTISSENEDTFDTM
-2368 DNNKYESFKNA
+2368 
-2379 AKALSEN
+2379 AKARN
-2386 PEILKKYKQK
+2386 ALKNDKALLEKYKQK
-2396 IMDVIKEPVKNS
+2396 ILDLVNGVIKTKEFNSEYWGYWGNEKN
-2408 LLNLYRYD
+2408 L
-2416 IELDDGTKVKPT
+2416 T
-2428 TEMLYDDTGVWQP
+2428 TEEIYDDTGDRQP
-2441 DWRYENWHIKEI
+2441 RFRLEDSRITHIL
-2453 YVKPENYMKDGKKYY
+2453 VKPYEVLKTNPQSVGHERYCRVAKSSPMCKPVRNDPRK
-2468 YFDLY
+2468 FFFVLY
-2473 FRIGIQYTKRHGSVD
+2473 FRIKTRASVRHLESD
-2488 WNDNVC
+2488 C
-2494 DAKTD
+2494 DAATWVTQESPEPIIDINTD
-2499 TGKFVEPDITIT
+2499 GKAEEIFRD
-2511 PAVQLVTFD
+2511 D
-2520 IKLRSM
+2520 
-2526 YGSYKVEAK
+2526 
-2535 LKNIANPDPSYTVSF
+2535 DDDD
-2550 HNTKGEQ
+2550 
-2557 VASHTFKSSDTEVT
+2557 SSSL
-2571 MEWPEQSG
+2571 PPPPPPPPPP
-2579 SGTKEYTV
+2579 
-2587 KLNGTTSSTASLFY
+2587 TSS
-2601 CGGGRKSR
+2601 GRGGRGGR
-2609 VCDL
+2609 

>member
-27 ESYTIGSIDFSWRN
+27 ESYTIDSIDFSWRN

-78 NYTDVSVNLLKDTVF
+78 NYTDVSVNFLKDTVF
-93 DYKIST
+93 DYKISN

-111 DVNNKIAFKEFTV
+111 NVNNKIALKEFTV

-147 NVADNLPEEGWYQI
+147 SVADNLPEEGWYQI
-161 QGRVREKT
+161 EGRT
-169 WNGKNEYLSN
+169 YSTNDQGKNAWLPKN
-179 TRYIYYVDEN
+179 ARYIYYVDEN
-189 NKLKTAGLMP
+189 NKLKTAGLTKNYFGVESNYIP
-199 ERMDENHVPSI
+199 AIKFD
-210 QFSCSTLFY
+210 CSTLFY

-237 LQTVTGQKID
+237 LQTVMGQKID
-247 SDALKWCIVGED
+247 SDALKWCIIDED

-272 GVFKLYTEERGE
+272 GVFKLYTEEKGT
-284 DNSHKNSY
+284 KNKVNTLFNYSS
-292 PTFKTN
+292 FKHE

-304 GDDDTEGSYC
+304 DDDDTEGSYC
-314 TVGIKM
+314 TVGI
-320 VNNYI
+320 NPSEYN
-325 KSSRETQKFQ
+325 STGLRQTQKFQ
-335 SVCNTSETK
+335 PVCNTSETK
-344 DIIEDVNFVKFDIDK
+344 DIVEDVKFVKFDIDK

-366 DQIYAAQDLL
+366 DQIYDAQDLL
-376 GIKRDY
+376 GIGRNYDIADVNGKVSALMRERNWTKERNLTTINEAKR
-382 DMHHVNYKVAAKL
+382 
-395 KDATT
+395 
-400 QDEKDKINNAKGIL
+400 IL
-414 TSIHGFFN
+414 TSMHGFFN
-422 GSCNPKTYKTKI
+422 GSCNPKTYRTKI

-439 ADKTRADFENKYSH
+439 EERTRADFLNKYSH

-464 EQLPTF
+464 AQLPTF
-470 YVHIPPDTKE
+470 YVHIPPATKE

-519 FFDNQTFQKKEGKER
+519 FFANQTFQKKEGKER

-543 SDVDMPQTLIDGK
+543 SDVDTPQTLIHGK
-556 LHQIIYPGS
+556 LHQIIYPGT
-565 FEEGTGIHRVAD
+565 FEEGTGIHRATD

-605 KYEWHIMIITQK
+605 KHEWHIMIITQK
-617 QTHEGDTYRGEVE
+617 QTHEGDTYRGEVK
-630 NNSRR
+630 NNPRR

-642 LDNAEDIGNQG
+642 LDDAESIGPG
-653 QTIIRK
+653 GVTIIKK

-703 LLYPGIPDKISSV
+703 LLYPGIPDKISMI

-752 SVLSKD
+752 SVLPKD
-758 AIGESSGDASPTFKE
+758 AIVESSGDSSPTFKE

-791 TIQNTDKVDDYSLI
+791 TIQNTDKADDYSLI

-812 YSASGLGLSWPNYKS
+812 YSAAGLGLKWPNYKS

-860 VTDKLTMSVGN
+860 VTDKLILSVGN

-886 IGTGTVKDEIL
+886 IGTGKVKDEIL

-938 NDNFSRLHK
+938 NDNFSQV
-947 GYSETPKIVIPLIA
+947 PNDKIVIPLIA
-961 YLKNDLD
+961 YLRHDLD

-1029 KALIR
+1029 KRLIR
-1034 YKADKSKF
+1034 YKTDKSKF

-1048 GIPNHTLFNT
+1048 GIPNHSLFNT
-1058 NGAYPYIDGN
+1058 NGVYPYIDGN

-1117 TVKEILQSDNT
+1117 TVNEILQSDNT

-1146 LPDEYNQTVL
+1146 LPDEYDYDVIDNI
-1156 QSYGDDGG
+1156 
-1164 VEETNRR
+1164 EETNRR
-1171 SDVRHSH
+1171 IDVRHSH

-1222 GVAWDWGGNEASYN
+1222 GIAFDWGDNDSSYN

-1279 IGDNPTRPVDRFR
+1279 IGDNPTRPVDRGKR

-1388 GNNGDRTGT
+1388 GNNSDKTGT

-1405 IAITSPGDRDYIS
+1405 IAITSPGDRDYYIS

-1467 PMRSGGDDALGRRN
+1467 PMRSGGGDDAFSRHN

-1544 WDMDSMYDQYTD
+1544 WDMDSMYDQYTHN
-1556 DKYSGYKNANGDRLW
+1556 KYSGYKNANGDRLW

-1603 DMRGS
+1603 DMGGS

-1615 GEYVISLE
+1615 GEYVISFE
-1623 NLKSEEKRKQILYDF
+1623 NLKPEEKQNQILYDF
-1638 KRKVVDRYDD
+1638 KRKVVDRFDD
-1648 DKTEY
+1648 PKTGEMTP
-1653 WSSKDVPLESMGSKQ
+1653 D
-1668 MADKYESVRTYS
+1668 YESIRTYT

-1690 RVNKYNEIEYFPD
+1690 HVNKYNEIEYFPD

-1709 RGGKPFYGNGTGGFG
+1709 MGGKPFYGTGEGGFG

-1744 RPHGKNNKTAENDV
+1744 KTHRHLLSKNDV

-1765 TGKKFVKVKE
+1765 TGKKFVKIKKI
-1775 LNVPA
+1775 LGA
-1780 SGWNAYNSEFGA
+1780 DYSEFGA

-1797 EGKVLIGAPGLN
+1797 EGKVLIGAPDYN

-1816 IYYMDPRNSYD
+1816 IYYMNPRNSYD
-1827 WGTGKMITPKENDVY
+1827 WGSGKIITPKENDVY
-1842 DDDYTFS
+1842 DDNYTFS

-1875 KSMSSRSNQKLE
+1875 KSISKSNQKLE
-1887 NVGCVYIYDKLKD
+1887 NVGCVYIFDKLKD

-1910 SFILPHINSRHTP
+1910 SFILPFINSQSEPNLT
-1923 SLSRYDLAD
+1923 RYDLGR
-1932 GLPSQTGKPGD
+1932 GLPSQTGKPGYD
-1943 DEINVIKTKA
+1943 SRPVIKTNA
-1953 NEYNAEDYSNIKWYT
+1953 NEYNAEDYANVKWGSD
-1968 TNDEEGEWMG
+1968 DEDRWMG

-1999 PNTMVYNNRSFEE
+1999 PNTMVYNNRSFEG

-2021 NNTGRVTTY
+2021 NYTGRVITY
-2030 SRNAETGQWGID
+2030 SRNAETGQWRLD
-2042 QRYQDV
+2042 QMYQDV

-2055 EQKSRFGTSVD
+2055 ETKSRFGTSVD

-2092 RAMVYSLANRLDRY
+2092 RAMVYSLANTNRGTSDPPVKQY
-2106 REPEE
+2106 
-2111 RHFCHSMVRFVDK
+2111 CHSMVRFVDK
-2124 DNTSETAKKY
+2124 DNTSETAKQY
-2134 NESDSPPS
+2134 NDSNSPPS
-2142 TILKNNDRI
+2142 TILKNNERI

-2163 HSVGYD
+2163 HAFGRDARLGDV
-2169 GIYKNG
+2169 
-2175 WNRGFNDCENM
+2175 CENV
-2186 MPNTPPPPVPTF
+2186 MPNTQPLPAPTF
-2198 NKKLSV
+2198 TEDVSFLDKK
-2204 IVKTVTFKITD
+2204 VTFKITD
-2215 ITNLHESYSIQ
+2215 ITNANDKYSLQI
-2226 LEREDGT
+2226 EREDGT
-2233 VLKTQKIGK
+2233 VLKTK
-2242 EDMKEVDEKGKS
+2242 ELKVGE
-2254 VREWKNGAWRWTTSD
+2254 T
-2269 PTYKY
+2269 
-2274 IDSFT
+2274 SFT
-2279 WEITEPSY
+2279 WSHEESSLG
-2287 KTYNY
+2287 TYNY
-2292 VIKLIYTDKASN
+2292 VIKLIYKDKVYN
-2304 TKDIITT
+2304 EEDILKT
-2311 STHTLEIKEV
+2311 STHPLEIKTIK
-2321 VGRCLGDIDSHCGIK
+2321 GRCLLDWSSSSNCGLESCVNSTTGRRGTTK
-2336 YPYGGCQRQ
+2336 EE
-2345 GILKNAFRDKDL
+2345 LDAAFRDKDQN
-2357 EYVTVSSKDDD
+2357 YYMVSSENEDTFDTM
-2368 DNNKYESFKNA
+2368 
-2379 AKALSEN
+2379 AKARN
-2386 PEILKKYKQK
+2386 ALKNDKALLEKYKQK
-2396 IMDVIKEPVKNS
+2396 ILDLVNGVIKTKEFNSEYWGYRGNDKN
-2408 LLNLYRYD
+2408 L
-2416 IELDDGTKVKPT
+2416 T
-2428 TEMLYDDTGVWQP
+2428 TEEIYDDTGDRQP
-2441 DWRYENWHIKEI
+2441 WFRLDDARITHIL
-2453 YVKPENYMKDGKKYY
+2453 VKPYEVLKTNPQSVGIERYCRSNKSSSLCKPVRNDPRK
-2468 YFDLY
+2468 FFFVLY
-2473 FRIGIQYTKRHGSVD
+2473 FRIKTRYSVRHLDSDCNAATWVTQESPEPIID
-2488 WNDNVC
+2488 INTN
-2494 DAKTD
+2494 
-2499 TGKFVEPDITIT
+2499 GKAEEIVRD
-2511 PAVQLVTFD
+2511 D
-2520 IKLRSM
+2520 
-2526 YGSYKVEAK
+2526 
-2535 LKNIANPDPSYTVSF
+2535 DDDD
-2550 HNTKGEQ
+2550 
-2557 VASHTFKSSDTEVT
+2557 SS
-2571 MEWPEQSG
+2571 
-2579 SGTKEYTV
+2579 
-2587 KLNGTTSSTASLFY
+2587 SLALPPPPPPPRTR
-2601 CGGGRKSR
+2601 GGR
-2609 VCDL
+2609 

>member
-27 ESYTIGSIDFSWRN
+27 ESYTIESIDFSWRN

-78 NYTDVSVNLLKDTVF
+78 NYTDVSVNFLKDTVF
-93 DYKIST
+93 DYKISN

-111 DVNNKIAFKEFTV
+111 NVNNKIALKEFTV

-147 NVADNLPEEGWYQI
+147 SVADNLPEEGWYQI
-161 QGRVREKT
+161 EGRVRQKT
-169 WNGKNEYLSN
+169 WNGKNEYLTN

-199 ERMDENHVPSI
+199 QRMDENHVPSI

-237 LQTVTGQKID
+237 LQTVMGQKID

-272 GVFKLYTEERGE
+272 GAFKLYTEERGE
-284 DNSHKNSY
+284 DNSNKRSY

-304 GDDDTEGSYC
+304 DDDDTEGSYC
-314 TVGIKM
+314 TLGIKM

-344 DIIEDVNFVKFDIDK
+344 DIIEDVTFVKFDIDK

-382 DMHHVNYKVAAKL
+382 DMHDVNYKVAAKL

-400 QDEKDKINNAKGIL
+400 QDEKHKINNAKGIL

-470 YVHIPPDTKE
+470 YVHIPPATKE

-543 SDVDMPQTLIDGK
+543 GDVDTPQTLIHGK
-556 LHQIIYPGS
+556 LHQIIYPGT
-565 FEEGTGIHRVAD
+565 FEEGTGIHRVTD

-642 LDNAEDIGNQG
+642 LDDAEDIGHQG
-653 QTIIRK
+653 MTIIRK

-682 TPLFETQEEILEFT
+682 TPLFETQEDILEFT

-703 LLYPGIPDKISSV
+703 LLYPGIPDKISMI

-752 SVLSKD
+752 SVLPKD
-758 AIGESSGDASPTFKE
+758 AIVESSGDASPTFKE

-791 TIQNTDKVDDYSLI
+791 TIQNTDKDDDYSLI

-812 YSASGLGLSWPNYKS
+812 YSAAGLGLKWPNYKS

-833 ATPVHLLKYRIK
+833 ATPVHLLKYRVK

-860 VTDKLTMSVGN
+860 VTDKLILSVGN

-886 IGTGTVKDEIL
+886 IGTGMVKDEIL

-1029 KALIR
+1029 QILIR
-1034 YKADKSKF
+1034 RDENNSKF

-1068 SKVYSYDGYHNF
+1068 SKVYRYDGYHNF

-1156 QSYGDDGG
+1156 QSYGNDGG
-1164 VEETNRR
+1164 VAETNRR
-1171 SDVRHSH
+1171 AEVSQDYRD
-1178 QTMWQS
+1178 MWQS

-1222 GVAWDWGGNEASYN
+1222 GVARDWGGNEASYN

-1279 IGDNPTRPVDRFR
+1279 IGDNPTRPVDRGKR

-1388 GNNGDRTGT
+1388 GNHGDRTGT

-1405 IAITSPGDRDYIS
+1405 IAITSPGDEEYIT
-1418 SRKPGKDVIEWAIEN
+1418 SRKPGKDVIEFAIEN

-1467 PMRSGGDDALGRRN
+1467 PMRSGGDDALSRRN
-1481 VGKKQTIL
+1481 IGKKQTIL

-1516 VIDKDRTDFTDEEKL
+1516 VIDKDRTNFTDEEKL
-1531 GDPWKMAFYGILP
+1531 GDPWKMTFYGVLP
-1544 WDMDSMYDQYTD
+1544 WDMDNMYSRERRQYND

-1603 DMRGS
+1603 DMGGS

-1615 GEYVISLE
+1615 GEYFISFE
-1623 NLKSEEKRKQILYDF
+1623 NLKSEEKQNQILYDF

-1653 WSSKDVPLESMGSKQ
+1653 WISEDVPLESMGSKQ
-1668 MADKYESVRTYS
+1668 IADKYESVRTYS

-1703 LVIDEH
+1703 LVIDEYK
-1709 RGGKPFYGNGTGGFG
+1709 GGKPFYGHGGGGFG

-1744 RPHGKNNKTAENDV
+1744 RPHGKNNKSAENDV

-1775 LNVPA
+1775 LSVPA
-1780 SGWNAYNSEFGA
+1780 SGWNAYKSEFGA

-1842 DDDYTFS
+1842 DDDYNFS
-1849 ISLEKGDRFGAS
+1849 ISLEEGDRFGAS

-1875 KSMSSRSNQKLE
+1875 KSISRSNQKLE
-1887 NVGCVYIYDKLKD
+1887 NVGCVYIFDKLKD

-1910 SFILPHINSRHTP
+1910 SFILPHINSRSDPYLT
-1923 SLSRYDLAD
+1923 RYDLRD
-1932 GLPSQTGKPGD
+1932 GLPSQTGKPGYD
-1943 DEINVIKTKA
+1943 SIPVIKTNA
-1953 NEYNAEDYSNIKWYT
+1953 NEYNTEDYATVKSKWEES
-1968 TNDEEGEWMG
+1968 DEDRWMG

-2021 NNTGRVTTY
+2021 NYTGRVTTY
-2030 SRNAETGQWGID
+2030 SRNAETGQWGLD

-2055 EQKSRFGTSVD
+2055 ETKSRFGTSVD

-2092 RAMVYSLANRLDRY
+2092 RAMVYSLANRRTSDPPVKQY
-2106 REPEE
+2106 
-2111 RHFCHSMVRFVDK
+2111 CHSMVRFVDK
-2124 DNTSETAKKY
+2124 DNTSETAKQY
-2134 NESDSPPS
+2134 NESNSPPS
-2142 TILKNNDRI
+2142 TILKNNERI

-2163 HSVGYD
+2163 S
-2169 GIYKNG
+2169 
-2175 WNRGFNDCENM
+2175 GFGRDERSSSLVCENV
-2186 MPNTPPPPVPTF
+2186 MPNTQPPPAPTF
-2198 NKKLSV
+2198 TEDVSFLDKK
-2204 IVKTVTFKITD
+2204 VTFKITD
-2215 ITNLHESYSIQ
+2215 ITNANDKYSLQI
-2226 LEREDGT
+2226 ERGDGT
-2233 VLKTQKIGK
+2233 VLKTK
-2242 EDMKEVDEKGKS
+2242 ELKVGE
-2254 VREWKNGAWRWTTSD
+2254 T
-2269 PTYKY
+2269 
-2274 IDSFT
+2274 SFT
-2279 WEITEPSY
+2279 WSHEESSFG
-2287 KTYNY
+2287 TYNY
-2292 VIKLIYTDKASN
+2292 VIKLIYKDKVYN
-2304 TKDIITT
+2304 EEDILKT
-2311 STHTLEIKEV
+2311 STHPLEIKTIK
-2321 VGRCLGDIDSHCGIK
+2321 GRCLLDWSRSSNCGLESCVNSTTGRRGSRK
-2336 YPYGGCQRQ
+2336 EE
-2345 GILKNAFRDKDL
+2345 LDAAFRDKDQN
-2357 EYVTVSSKDDD
+2357 YYMVSSENEDTFDTM
-2368 DNNKYESFKNA
+2368 
-2379 AKALSEN
+2379 AKARN
-2386 PEILKKYKQK
+2386 ALKNDKALLEKYKQK
-2396 IMDVIKEPVKNS
+2396 ILDLVNGVIKTKEFNS
-2408 LLNLYRYD
+2408 EYWGYRGNEKD
-2416 IELDDGTKVKPT
+2416 LT
-2428 TEMLYDDTGVWQP
+2428 TEEIYDDTSDRQP
-2441 DWRYENWHIKEI
+2441 WFRLDDARITHIL
-2453 YVKPENYMKDGKKYY
+2453 VKPYEVLKTNPQSVGIERYCRSNKSSPLCKPVSNDPRK
-2468 YFDLY
+2468 FFFVLY
-2473 FRIGIQYTKRHGSVD
+2473 FRIKTRYSVRHLV
-2488 WNDNVC
+2488 NNC
-2494 DAKTD
+2494 DAATWVTQESPEPIID
-2499 TGKFVEPDITIT
+2499 INTNGKAEEIVRD
-2511 PAVQLVTFD
+2511 D
-2520 IKLRSM
+2520 
-2526 YGSYKVEAK
+2526 
-2535 LKNIANPDPSYTVSF
+2535 DDDD
-2550 HNTKGEQ
+2550 
-2557 VASHTFKSSDTEVT
+2557 SS
-2571 MEWPEQSG
+2571 
-2579 SGTKEYTV
+2579 
-2587 KLNGTTSSTASLFY
+2587 SLALPPPPPPP
-2601 CGGGRKSR
+2601 RTR
-2609 VCDL
+2609 

>member
-78 NYTDVSVNLLKDTVF
+78 NYTNVSVNLLKDTVF

-136 TKVEGPEIKWP
+136 TKVAGPEIKWP
-147 NVADNLPEEGWYQI
+147 SVADNLPEEGWYQI
-161 QGRVREKT
+161 QGRVRQKT

-237 LQTVTGQKID
+237 LQTVMGQKID

-304 GDDDTEGSYC
+304 DDDDTEGSYC

-344 DIIEDVNFVKFDIDK
+344 DIIEDVTFVKFDIDK

-470 YVHIPPDTKE
+470 YVHIPPATKE

-487 QGTKSKI
+487 QGTNSKI
-494 LINEN
+494 IINEN

-519 FFDNQTFQKKEGKER
+519 FFANQTFQKKEGKER

-703 LLYPGIPDKISSV
+703 LLYPGIPDKISMI

-752 SVLSKD
+752 SVLPKD
-758 AIGESSGDASPTFKE
+758 AIVESSGSASPTFKE

-812 YSASGLGLSWPNYKS
+812 YSAAGLGLKWPNYKT

-860 VTDKLTMSVGN
+860 VTDKLILSVGN

-897 VTRQETMPKVW
+897 VTRQEKMPKVW

-938 NDNFSRLHK
+938 NDNFSQV
-947 GYSETPKIVIPLIA
+947 PNDKIVIPLIA

-968 EGKLEYGYVRE
+968 EGKLEYGYARE
-979 EYNDRNQPEVDSPVK
+979 EYNDRFQPEVDSPVK

-1018 DVPRYTSSDTH
+1018 DVPRYTDSDTY

-1034 YKADKSKF
+1034 RDENNSKF

-1048 GIPNHTLFNT
+1048 GIPLHTLFNT
-1058 NGAYPYIDGN
+1058 NGAYPYIEGN
-1068 SKVYSYDGYHNF
+1068 SKVYSYNGYHNF
-1080 VWDDVLK
+1080 KWDDVLK

-1134 TNYTTFSNSKIP
+1134 TNYTTFSNSKTP
-1146 LPDEYNQTVL
+1146 LPDVYNQTVL

-1164 VEETNRR
+1164 VAETNRR
-1171 SDVRHSH
+1171 SEVRQSH

-1222 GVAWDWGGNEASYN
+1222 GVAFDWGDNDSSFN

-1279 IGDNPTRPVDRFR
+1279 ISDNPTRPVDRGKR

-1344 SDGKPKNNI
+1344 SDGKRKNNI

-1361 WENSGAAFIMKRDS
+1361 WENSGTAFIMKRDS

-1405 IAITSPGDRDYIS
+1405 IAITSPGDEDYIR

-1467 PMRSGGDDALGRRN
+1467 PMGSGGDDAFGRHN
-1481 VGKKQTIL
+1481 VGKKQTLL

-1603 DMRGS
+1603 DMGGS

-1615 GEYVISLE
+1615 GEYVISFE
-1623 NLKSEEKRKQILYDF
+1623 NLKPEEKQKQILYDF

-1648 DKTEY
+1648 DKTPF

-1703 LVIDEH
+1703 LVIDEY

-1744 RPHGKNNKTAENDV
+1744 RPHGRNNKTLENDV

-1775 LNVPA
+1775 LHVPA

-1816 IYYMDPRNSYD
+1816 IYYMNPRNSYD
-1827 WGTGKMITPKENDVY
+1827 WGTGKIITPKENDVY
-1842 DDDYTFS
+1842 DDNYTFS
-1849 ISLEKGDRFGAS
+1849 ISLEEGDRFGAS

-1875 KSMSSRSNQKLE
+1875 KSISDGNQKLE
-1887 NVGCVYIYDKLKD
+1887 NVGCVYIFDKLKD

-1910 SFILPHINSRHTP
+1910 SFILPFINSQSEPDLT
-1923 SLSRYDLAD
+1923 RYDLED
-1932 GLPSQTGKPGD
+1932 GLPSQTGKPGYYSRP
-1943 DEINVIKTKA
+1943 VIKTKA
-1953 NEYNAEDYSNIKWYT
+1953 NEYNTEDYANVNW
-1968 TNDEEGEWMG
+1968 TNDDEDYWMG

-1999 PNTMVYNNRSFEE
+1999 PNTMVYNNESFEG

-2021 NNTGRVTTY
+2021 NYTGRVTTY
-2030 SRNAETGQWGID
+2030 SRNAETGQWRID
-2042 QRYQDV
+2042 QMYQDV

-2055 EQKSRFGTSVD
+2055 ETKSRFGTSVD

-2092 RAMVYSLANRLDRY
+2092 RAMVYSLANTNRRNS
-2106 REPEE
+2106 EPPVKQY
-2111 RHFCHSMVRFVDK
+2111 CHSMVRFVDK

-2134 NESDSPPS
+2134 NTSNSPPS
-2142 TILKNNDRI
+2142 TILKNNERI

-2163 HSVGYD
+2163 HAFGRDD
-2169 GIYKNG
+2169 G
-2175 WNRGFNDCENM
+2175 RGDVCENV
-2186 MPNTPPPPVPTF
+2186 MPNTQPPPAPTF
-2198 NKKLSV
+2198 TEDVSFLDKK
-2204 IVKTVTFKITD
+2204 VTFKITD
-2215 ITNLHESYSIQ
+2215 ITNANDKYSLQI
-2226 LEREDGT
+2226 ERGDGT
-2233 VLKTQKIGK
+2233 VLKTK
-2242 EDMKEVDEKGKS
+2242 ELKVGE
-2254 VREWKNGAWRWTTSD
+2254 T
-2269 PTYKY
+2269 
-2274 IDSFT
+2274 SFT
-2279 WEITEPSY
+2279 WSHEESSFG
-2287 KTYNY
+2287 TYNY
-2292 VIKLIYTDKASN
+2292 VIKLIYKDKVYN
-2304 TKDIITT
+2304 EEDILKT
-2311 STHTLEIKEV
+2311 STHPLEIKSV
-2321 VGRCLGDIDSHCGIK
+2321 KGRCLMDWPRSSNCGLK
-2336 YPYGGCQRQ
+2336 GCVNSTTGRR
-2345 GILKNAFRDKDL
+2345 GRKEELDAAFRDKD
-2357 EYVTVSSKDDD
+2357 YNYYKVSSENEDTFDTM
-2368 DNNKYESFKNA
+2368 
-2379 AKALSEN
+2379 AKARN
-2386 PEILKKYKQK
+2386 ALKNDKALLEKYKQK
-2396 IMDVIKEPVKNS
+2396 ILDLVNGVIKTKEFNS
-2408 LLNLYRYD
+2408 EYWGYRGKD
-2416 IELDDGTKVKPT
+2416 RDLT
-2428 TEMLYDDTGVWQP
+2428 TEEIYDDTSDHQP
-2441 DWRYENWHIKEI
+2441 WFRLDDARITHIL
-2453 YVKPENYMKDGKKYY
+2453 VKPYEVLKTNPQSVGHERYCRVAKSSPICKPVRNDPRK
-2468 YFDLY
+2468 FFFVLY
-2473 FRIGIQYTKRHGSVD
+2473 FRIKTRASQRHLEGD
-2488 WNDNVC
+2488 C
-2494 DAKTD
+2494 DAATWVTQESPEPIIDINTD
-2499 TGKFVEPDITIT
+2499 GKAEEIFRD
-2511 PAVQLVTFD
+2511 D
-2520 IKLRSM
+2520 
-2526 YGSYKVEAK
+2526 
-2535 LKNIANPDPSYTVSF
+2535 DD
-2550 HNTKGEQ
+2550 
-2557 VASHTFKSSDTEVT
+2557 SSSL
-2571 MEWPEQSG
+2571 PPPPPPPPPP
-2579 SGTKEYTV
+2579 
-2587 KLNGTTSSTASLFY
+2587 TSS
-2601 CGGGRKSR
+2601 GRGGRGGK
-2609 VCDL
+2609 

>member
-27 ESYTIGSIDFSWRN
+27 ESYTIDSIDFSWRN

-78 NYTDVSVNLLKDTVF
+78 NYTDVSVNFLKDTVF
-93 DYKIST
+93 DYKISN

-111 DVNNKIAFKEFTV
+111 NVNNKIALKEFTV

-147 NVADNLPEEGWYQI
+147 SVADNLPEEGWYQI
-161 QGRVREKT
+161 EGRT
-169 WNGKNEYLSN
+169 YGTNDQGKNAWLPKN
-179 TRYIYYVDEN
+179 ARYIYYVDEN
-189 NKLKTAGLMP
+189 NKLKTAGLLKNWFGVESNYIP
-199 ERMDENHVPSI
+199 AIKFD
-210 QFSCSTLFY
+210 CSTLFY

-237 LQTVTGQKID
+237 LQTVMGQKID
-247 SDALKWCIVGED
+247 SDALKWCIVDED

-272 GVFKLYTEERGE
+272 GVFKLYTEEKGT
-284 DNSHKNSY
+284 KNKVNTLFNYSS
-292 PTFKTN
+292 FKHE

-304 GDDDTEGSYC
+304 DDDDTEGSYC
-314 TVGIKM
+314 TVGI
-320 VNNYI
+320 NPSEYN
-325 KSSRETQKFQ
+325 STGLRQTQKFQ
-335 SVCNTSETK
+335 PVCNTSETK
-344 DIIEDVNFVKFDIDK
+344 DIVEDVKFVKFDIDK
-359 IDNSITM
+359 LDNSITM
-366 DQIYAAQDLL
+366 DQIYDAQDLL
-376 GIKRDY
+376 GIGRNYNMADVNSKVSALMRERNWTKERNLTTINEAKR
-382 DMHHVNYKVAAKL
+382 
-395 KDATT
+395 
-400 QDEKDKINNAKGIL
+400 IL
-414 TSIHGFFN
+414 TSMHGFFN
-422 GSCNPKTYKTKI
+422 GSCNPKTYRTKI

-439 ADKTRADFENKYSH
+439 EERTRADFLNKYSH

-464 EQLPTF
+464 AQLPTF
-470 YVHIPPDTKE
+470 YVHIPPATKE

-519 FFDNQTFQKKEGKER
+519 FFANQTFQKKEGKER

-543 SDVDMPQTLIDGK
+543 SDVDMPQTLIHGK
-556 LHQIIYPGS
+556 LNNIFYPGT
-565 FEEGTGIHRVAD
+565 FEEGTGIHRVTD
-577 RSIWAK
+577 RSIWAN

-605 KYEWHIMIITQK
+605 KHEWHIMIITQK
-617 QTHEGDTYRGEVE
+617 QTHKEENFRGEVK
-630 NNSRR
+630 NNPRR

-642 LDNAEDIGNQG
+642 LENAETGTADS
-653 QTIIRK
+653 RK
-659 RYRRFPEYATK
+659 RYKRFPEYATK

-703 LLYPGIPDKISSV
+703 LLYPGIPDKISRI

-724 SSFAYFDVVLTKDE
+724 SSFAYFDVVLTKEE

-746 KAKKTD
+746 KAKKID
-752 SVLSKD
+752 SALPKD
-758 AIGESSGDASPTFKE
+758 AIVELSDDSLPASPTFKE

-791 TIQNTDKVDDYSLI
+791 TIQNTDKADDYSLI

-812 YSASGLGLSWPNYKS
+812 YSARGLGLSWPNYKS

-833 ATPVHLLKYRIK
+833 ATPVHLLKYRVK

-860 VTDKLTMSVGN
+860 VTDKLILSVGN

-886 IGTGTVKDEIL
+886 IGTGMVKDEIL
-897 VTRQETMPKVW
+897 VTRQATMPKVW

-938 NDNFSRLHK
+938 NDNFSQVPRD
-947 GYSETPKIVIPLIA
+947 KIEIPLIA

-979 EYNDRNQPEVDSPVK
+979 EFNDRNKPEVDSPVK

-1018 DVPRYTSSDTH
+1018 DVPRYTSSDTYRS
-1029 KALIR
+1029 LIR
-1034 YKADKSKF
+1034 RDENNSKF

-1058 NGAYPYIDGN
+1058 NGVYPYIDGN
-1068 SKVYSYDGYHNF
+1068 SKVYSYNGYHNF

-1106 NYLDARFRINV
+1106 NYLDARYRINV

-1146 LPDEYNQTVL
+1146 LPDEYDYDVIDNI
-1156 QSYGDDGG
+1156 
-1164 VEETNRR
+1164 EETNRR
-1171 SDVRHSH
+1171 IEVR
-1178 QTMWQS
+1178 QDYRDMWQS

-1222 GVAWDWGGNEASYN
+1222 GVAFDWGDNDSSYN
-1236 YDDVYTGSEK
+1236 YDDVYTGLEK

-1279 IGDNPTRPVDRFR
+1279 IGDNPTRPVDRGRR

-1388 GNNGDRTGT
+1388 GNHGDRTGT

-1405 IAITSPGDRDYIS
+1405 IAITSPGDNDYIT

-1467 PMRSGGDDALGRRN
+1467 PLRFGGDDALSRKN
-1481 VGKKQTIL
+1481 IGKKQTIL

-1531 GDPWKMAFYGILP
+1531 GDPWKMTFYGGLP
-1544 WDMDSMYDQYTD
+1544 WDMDSMYDTYRSQYND
-1556 DKYSGYKNANGDRLW
+1556 NKYSGYKNANGDRLW

-1598 DVYYL
+1598 DIYYL
-1603 DMRGS
+1603 DMGGS

-1615 GEYVISLE
+1615 GEYVISFE
-1623 NLKSEEKRKQILYDF
+1623 NLKPEEKQKQILYDF

-1648 DKTEY
+1648 DKTPF
-1653 WSSKDVPLESMGSKQ
+1653 WKGSTDVPLESMGSKQ
-1668 MADKYESVRTYS
+1668 MADKYESLRTYS
-1680 SRGRGSVMFL
+1680 SRGLGSVMFL
-1690 RVNKYNEIEYFPD
+1690 HVNKYNEIEYFPD
-1703 LVIDEH
+1703 LVIDEN
-1709 RGGKPFYGNGTGGFG
+1709 RGGKPFYGYGTGGFG

-1744 RPHGKNNKTAENDV
+1744 RPYGRKNKTLENTV

-1765 TGKKFVKVKE
+1765 TGKKFVKIKE
-1775 LNVPA
+1775 LDVPEGG
-1780 SGWNAYNSEFGA
+1780 GWVNEYNSEFGA

-1816 IYYMDPRNSYD
+1816 IYYMNPRNSHD

-1875 KSMSSRSNQKLE
+1875 KSISQSNQKLE
-1887 NVGCVYIYDKLKD
+1887 NVGCVYIFDKLKD

-1910 SFILPHINSRHTP
+1910 SFILPHINSRSDPYLT
-1923 SLSRYDLAD
+1923 RYDLGD
-1932 GLPSQTGKPGD
+1932 GLPSQTGKPGYD
-1943 DEINVIKTKA
+1943 SIPVIKTNA
-1953 NEYNAEDYSNIKWYT
+1953 NEYNTEDYATVKSKWEGS
-1968 TNDEEGEWMG
+1968 DEDRWMG

-1999 PNTMVYNNRSFEE
+1999 PNTMVYNNISFEG

-2021 NNTGRVTTY
+2021 NYTGRVTTY
-2030 SRNAETGQWGID
+2030 SRNAETGQWRLD

-2055 EQKSRFGTSVD
+2055 EIKSRFGTSVD

-2092 RAMVYSLANRLDRY
+2092 RAMVYSLANRRTSDPPVKQY
-2106 REPEE
+2106 
-2111 RHFCHSMVRFVDK
+2111 CHSMVRFVDK
-2124 DNTSETAKKY
+2124 DNTSETARQY
-2134 NESDSPPS
+2134 NESNSPPS
-2142 TILKNNDRI
+2142 TILKNNERI

-2163 HSVGYD
+2163 S
-2169 GIYKNG
+2169 
-2175 WNRGFNDCENM
+2175 GFGRDERSSSLVCENM
-2186 MPNTPPPPVPTF
+2186 MPNTQPPPAPTF
-2198 NKKLSV
+2198 TEDVSFLAKK
-2204 IVKTVTFKITD
+2204 VTFKITD
-2215 ITNLHESYSIQ
+2215 ITNANDKYSLQI
-2226 LEREDGT
+2226 ERGDGT
-2233 VLKTQKIGK
+2233 VLKTK
-2242 EDMKEVDEKGKS
+2242 ELKVGE
-2254 VREWKNGAWRWTTSD
+2254 T
-2269 PTYKY
+2269 
-2274 IDSFT
+2274 SFT
-2279 WEITEPSY
+2279 WSHEESSFG
-2287 KTYNY
+2287 TYNY
-2292 VIKLIYTDKASN
+2292 VIKLIYKDKVYN
-2304 TKDIITT
+2304 EEDILKT
-2311 STHTLEIKEV
+2311 STHTLELKDV
-2321 VGRCLGDIDSHCGIK
+2321 AGRCLGDIVKYCGSK
-2336 YPYGGCQRQ
+2336 YPSGNTWRGPLGGCFRS
-2345 GILKNAFRDKDL
+2345 GILKNAFRDYDA
-2357 EYVTVSSKDDD
+2357 EYITVSSKDDK
-2368 DNNKYESFKNA
+2368 DNNKYESFDDA
-2379 AKALSEN
+2379 AKALNKN

-2396 IMDVIKEPVKNS
+2396 IMDVIEEPIKNS
-2408 LLNLYRYD
+2408 LLNLYGSD
-2416 IELDDGTKVKPT
+2416 IKLDDGTSVKPT
-2428 TEMLYDDTGVWQP
+2428 TELLYDDTGNWQP
-2441 DWRYENWHIKEI
+2441 DWRYDNWHIKEI

-2473 FRIGIQYTKRHGSVD
+2473 FSINYQITNRHGYVD
-2488 WNDNVC
+2488 FNDRVC
-2494 DAKTD
+2494 DASKETK
-2499 TGKFVEPDITIT
+2499 KFVEPDIKIT
-2511 PAVQLVTFD
+2511 PAAKPVTFD
-2520 IKLRSM
+2520 IKLRSL
-2526 YGSYKVEAK
+2526 YGKYKVEAT
-2535 LKNIANPDPSYTVSF
+2535 LKNIVDPDPYYTVSF
-2550 HNTKGEQ
+2550 HKSTGEQ
-2557 VASHTFKSSDTEVT
+2557 VASHTFKSSDTEVK
-2571 MEWPEQSG
+2571 MEWPESG
-2579 SGTKEYTV
+2579 SRTKEYTV
-2587 KLNGTTSSTASLFY
+2587 KLNGATHSTESLYY

-2609 VCDL
+2609 LCDL

>member
-27 ESYTIGSIDFSWRN
+27 ESYTIESIDFSWRN

-78 NYTDVSVNLLKDTVF
+78 NYTDVSVNFLKDTVF
-93 DYKIST
+93 DYKISN

-111 DVNNKIAFKEFTV
+111 NVNNKIALKEFTV

-147 NVADNLPEEGWYQI
+147 SVADNLPEEGWYQI
-161 QGRVREKT
+161 EGRTYSTSGLPKT
-169 WNGKNEYLSN
+169 A
-179 TRYIYYVDEN
+179 RYIYYVDEN
-189 NKLKTAGLMP
+189 NKLKTAGLSKNYFGVESNYIP
-199 ERMDENHVPSI
+199 AIKFD
-210 QFSCSTLFY
+210 CSTLFY

-237 LQTVTGQKID
+237 LQTVMGQKID
-247 SDALKWCIVGED
+247 SDALKWCIVDED

-272 GVFKLYTEERGE
+272 GVFKLYTEEKGTKNK
-284 DNSHKNSY
+284 DNLFNYSS
-292 PTFKTN
+292 FKHE

-304 GDDDTEGSYC
+304 DDDDTEGSYC
-314 TVGIKM
+314 TVGINPSE
-320 VNNYI
+320 NN
-325 KSSRETQKFQ
+325 STGLRQTQKFQ
-335 SVCNTSETK
+335 PVCNTSETK
-344 DIIEDVNFVKFDIDK
+344 DIIEDVKFVKFDIDK
-359 IDNSITM
+359 LDNSITM

-376 GIKRDY
+376 GIGRNY
-382 DMHHVNYKVAAKL
+382 DMADVNSKVSALMRERNWTKERNLTTINEAKR
-395 KDATT
+395 
-400 QDEKDKINNAKGIL
+400 IL
-414 TSIHGFFN
+414 TSMHGFFN
-422 GSCNPKTYKTKI
+422 GSCNPKTYRTKI

-439 ADKTRADFENKYSH
+439 EERTRDDFLNKYSH

-464 EQLPTF
+464 AQLPTF
-470 YVHIPPDTKE
+470 YVHIPPATKE

-519 FFDNQTFQKKEGKER
+519 FFANQTFQKKEGKER

-543 SDVDMPQTLIDGK
+543 SDVDTPQTLIHGK
-556 LHQIIYPGS
+556 LHQIIYPET
-565 FEEGTGIHRVAD
+565 FEEGTGIHRATD

-605 KYEWHIMIITQK
+605 KHEWHIMIITQK
-617 QTHEGDTYRGEVE
+617 QTHEVETFRGEVE
-630 NNSRR
+630 NNPRR

-642 LDNAEDIGNQG
+642 LDNAESIGTG
-653 QTIIRK
+653 GVTIIQR

-703 LLYPGIPDKISSV
+703 LLYPGIPDKISMI

-752 SVLSKD
+752 SVLPKD
-758 AIGESSGDASPTFKE
+758 AIVESSDDSASPTFKE

-791 TIQNTDKVDDYSLI
+791 TIQNTNKADDYSLI

-812 YSASGLGLSWPNYKS
+812 YSAAGLGLKWPNYKS

-851 PNESVDIEL
+851 SNESVDIEL
-860 VTDKLTMSVGN
+860 VTDKLILSVGN

-915 AIKTNV
+915 AITTNV

-938 NDNFSRLHK
+938 NDNFSQV
-947 GYSETPKIVIPLIA
+947 PNDKIVIPLIA

-1029 KALIR
+1029 KRLIR
-1034 YKADKSKF
+1034 YKADKSKY

-1068 SKVYSYDGYHNF
+1068 SEVYSYDGYHNF

-1146 LPDEYNQTVL
+1146 LPDEYDYDVIDNI
-1156 QSYGDDGG
+1156 
-1164 VEETNRR
+1164 EETNRR
-1171 SDVRHSH
+1171 IEVRSSH

-1222 GVAWDWGGNEASYN
+1222 GVAWDWGDNDSSYS

-1246 LNSLESPKFETGA
+1246 LNSLESPKFETSA

-1279 IGDNPTRPVDRFR
+1279 IGDNPTRPVDRGKR

-1344 SDGKPKNNI
+1344 SDGKRKNNI

-1388 GNNGDRTGT
+1388 GNHGDRTGT

-1405 IAITSPGDRDYIS
+1405 IAITSPGDEEYIRS
-1418 SRKPGKDVIEWAIEN
+1418 SKPGKDVIEFAIEN

-1467 PMRSGGDDALGRRN
+1467 PMRSGGDDALSRRN
-1481 VGKKQTIL
+1481 IGKKQTIL

-1516 VIDKDRTDFTDEEKL
+1516 VIDKDRTEFTDEEKL
-1531 GDPWKMAFYGILP
+1531 GDPWKMAFYGALP
-1544 WDMDSMYDQYTD
+1544 WDMDSMYDTHRSQYND

-1603 DMRGS
+1603 DMGGS

-1615 GEYVISLE
+1615 GEYVISFE
-1623 NLKSEEKRKQILYDF
+1623 NLKSEEKQKQILYDF

-1648 DKTEY
+1648 PKTPF
-1653 WSSKDVPLESMGSKQ
+1653 WISNDVPLESMGSKQ
-1668 MADKYESVRTYS
+1668 IADKYESVRTYS

-1690 RVNKYNEIEYFPD
+1690 HVNKYNEIEYFPD

-1709 RGGKPFYGNGTGGFG
+1709 RGGKPFYGVGYGGFG
-1724 ASVSICVQNDGSVL
+1724 TSVSICVQNDGSVL

-1744 RPHGKNNKTAENDV
+1744 KPHGHLLSKNVV

-1765 TGKKFVKVKE
+1765 TGKKFAKIKD
-1775 LNVPA
+1775 LKGHGDHDA
-1780 SGWNAYNSEFGA
+1780 EFGA

-1797 EGKVLIGAPGLN
+1797 EGKVLIGSPGYN

-1816 IYYMDPRNSYD
+1816 IYYMNPRNSHD
-1827 WGTGKMITPKENDVY
+1827 WGTGKIITPKENDVY
-1842 DDDYTFS
+1842 DDDYNFS
-1849 ISLEKGDRFGAS
+1849 ISLEEGDRFGAS

-1875 KSMSSRSNQKLE
+1875 KSISKSNQKLE
-1887 NVGCVYIYDKLKD
+1887 NVGCVYIFDKLKD

-1910 SFILPHINSRHTP
+1910 SFILPFINSRYTP
-1923 SLSRYDLAD
+1923 ELGRYDLED
-1932 GLPSQTGKPGD
+1932 GLPSQTGKPGYD
-1943 DEINVIKTKA
+1943 RRTVIKTKA
-1953 NEYNAEDYSNIKWYT
+1953 NEYNAEDYANVKWGGGD
-1968 TNDEEGEWMG
+1968 DEDRWMG

-1999 PNTMVYNNRSFEE
+1999 PNTMVYNNRSFEG

-2021 NNTGRVTTY
+2021 NYTGRVTTY
-2030 SRNAETGQWGID
+2030 SRNAETGQWRLD

-2055 EQKSRFGTSVD
+2055 ETKSRFGTSVD

-2092 RAMVYSLANRLDRY
+2092 RAMVYSLANRRTNDPPVKQY
-2106 REPEE
+2106 
-2111 RHFCHSMVRFVDK
+2111 CHSMVRFVDK
-2124 DNTSETAKKY
+2124 DNTSETARQY
-2134 NESDSPPS
+2134 NDSNSPPS
-2142 TILKNNDRI
+2142 TILKNNERI

-2163 HSVGYD
+2163 S
-2169 GIYKNG
+2169 
-2175 WNRGFNDCENM
+2175 GFGRDERSSSLVCENM
-2186 MPNTPPPPVPTF
+2186 MPNTQPPPAPTF
-2198 NKKLSV
+2198 TEDVSFLDKK
-2204 IVKTVTFKITD
+2204 VTFKITD
-2215 ITNLHESYSIQ
+2215 ITNANDKYSLQI
-2226 LEREDGT
+2226 ERGDGT
-2233 VLKTQKIGK
+2233 VLKTK
-2242 EDMKEVDEKGKS
+2242 ELKVGE
-2254 VREWKNGAWRWTTSD
+2254 T
-2269 PTYKY
+2269 
-2274 IDSFT
+2274 SFT
-2279 WEITEPSY
+2279 WSHEESSLG
-2287 KTYNY
+2287 TYNY
-2292 VIKLIYTDKASN
+2292 VIKLIYKDKVYN
-2304 TKDIITT
+2304 EEDILKT
-2311 STHTLEIKEV
+2311 STHPLEIKTV
-2321 VGRCLGDIDSHCGIK
+2321 KGRCLLDWSSSSNCGLERCVYSTTGSRGGSIK
-2336 YPYGGCQRQ
+2336 EE
-2345 GILKNAFRDKDL
+2345 LDAAFRDKDKN
-2357 EYVTVSSKDDD
+2357 YYMVSSENEDTFDTM
-2368 DNNKYESFKNA
+2368 
-2379 AKALSEN
+2379 AKARN
-2386 PEILKKYKQK
+2386 ALKNDKALLEKYKQK
-2396 IMDVIKEPVKNS
+2396 ILDLVNGVIKTKEFNSEYWGYRGNDKN
-2408 LLNLYRYD
+2408 L
-2416 IELDDGTKVKPT
+2416 T
-2428 TEMLYDDTGVWQP
+2428 TEEIYDDTSDRQP
-2441 DWRYENWHIKEI
+2441 WFRLDDARITHIL
-2453 YVKPENYMKDGKKYY
+2453 VKPYEVLKTNPQSVGKRYCRSNKTSSMCKPVRNDPRK
-2468 YFDLY
+2468 FFFVLY
-2473 FRIGIQYTKRHGSVD
+2473 FRIKTRYSVRHLESD
-2488 WNDNVC
+2488 C
-2494 DAKTD
+2494 DAATWVTQESPEPIID
-2499 TGKFVEPDITIT
+2499 INTNGKAEEIVRDDDDSSSLPL
-2511 PAVQLVTFD
+2511 PPPPPPP
-2520 IKLRSM
+2520 RSR
-2526 YGSYKVEAK
+2526 
-2535 LKNIANPDPSYTVSF
+2535 
-2550 HNTKGEQ
+2550 
-2557 VASHTFKSSDTEVT
+2557 
-2571 MEWPEQSG
+2571 
-2579 SGTKEYTV
+2579 
-2587 KLNGTTSSTASLFY
+2587 
-2601 CGGGRKSR
+2601 GGR
-2609 VCDL
+2609 